1 MKKRII
7 ALLLAAVL
15 LLGLMPTAL
24 AAVTCTVTLKNGE
37 SETPVQVEQG
47 TAFGANLPSNP
58 SKKGYTFSGWYSG
71 EDKLTEETVIDAD
84 VTYTAKFEP
93 NHYSIAFN
101 ANGGSGSMQT
111 LENVAYDEKVKL
123 PKCTFTRDGYDF
135 KGWTTSSS
143 SYNPSVDYEDQE
155 VVEGLHSR
163 DGRVKTLY
171 AVWTGKTFE
180 ATFVYGYAGK
190 DNETK
195 TGKVGDDIDL
205 PYVSETSRTGY
216 LFDGWYR
223 SAEGGDKVSSYAS
236 YTAADQNGV
245 TFYAHWSKAITVH
258 YEGGEGYTG
267 SAISDKT
274 LRASEVYSK
283 LPRISS
289 GIPTNK
295 ALDGWYLKNADGSL
309 GEQITKDTVIDA
321 ELNEIT
327 LVAKWRAMRYTITF
341 YPCTKIEG
349 EEAWD
354 DAEDQA
360 YKDSVLGT
368 MADLTV
374 DYGEQIT
381 LPENQYTLS
390 GYRFLGWTTDEVD
403 STESARIDDKGTFT
417 QASGYDGKTFTL
429 YARWEDV
436 RTDAQKETEAK
447 LNAAIAALPRIYKP
461 VCGTDTNA
469 LDMVKATLT
478 AKGCD
483 ANITLSM
490 KEAISMNDAGIDA
503 NGQIQYKYNAENPR
517 LNGDTIYVWPP
528 IVLTLDGVSRVTTSS
543 QFQIGLDSVKLEK
556 DLTAIMDRIEI
567 PSVVEKPEDLT
578 QLFQYAPKA
587 GVDPSTIDYSSN
599 AQLITWATLTWG
611 TDEKDG
617 ARSIG
622 IGSSSGGFYAPYSVT
637 VTLPQTEKTV
647 KLTGKI
653 KVNSDQKIEVSKEF
667 TVTVKAAQA
676 APVDYTKLLNA
687 ALTAQNALRDAS
699 TGETVSKDAVAG
711 DVFLPDAR
719 FIRKNLSDLGA
730 EYRDF
735 DNSKTPIRFFSGD
748 PSVITINGARAT
760 VYRPLPGDSA
770 KKVTLTA
777 QIRRRPEG
785 APAADFDEFDLLAE
799 QSIELTVLPMVQSE
813 IDAAAAFMKK
823 VCTSDVYWAGI
834 KDTNT
839 AKDDITADLHPF
851 AEIVPDGDGYRFVY
865 PADNNTYQYVE
876 VDDLYDTSDINQTGI
891 PYRMFRSSNNAVIT
905 HESLLVTKPEY
916 DSQIMIDSLLTHS
929 VYGKYY
935 EKFKDN
941 AAYAGFAKF
950 YKQPVSVTVTVK
962 GEKGAPNPPT
972 PATSVHVTVSIDG
985 SLATQHSF
993 VNTTSASYETM
1004 SDAGKTALDAVTTAL
1019 TSNRYTYDYD
1029 SGTSYLKS
1037 VTDTN
1042 NVTLGNADTQKIYGS
1057 WSGWMFT
1064 VNGKQ
1069 PVGDNGYGLTLDG
1082 YQLKDGDVIRF
1093 YFVQCATENGLHQFE
1108 EESAVAATCVTTG
1121 KTASKRCVAFG
1132 EYGCGF
1138 TVGGEII
1145 QVDPDNHTHLEPIA
1159 AVASTCTV
1167 KGHKAGQKCADCDA
1181 VIGCAELPLAPHS
1194 WDAGVVTVAPTYVST
1209 GVRVYT
1215 CSVCKQTRSEVIE
1228 KLSSTNT
1235 GTNTGTPA
1243 VPSQRPDSELPRQR
1257 FDDVPQNIWF
1267 ASGVQFAAEQGLFTG
1282 VSANEFA
1289 PYDPMTRA
1297 MLVTVLH
1304 RLDGADASGT
1314 NSFTDVLNGKWYSN
1328 AIAWASANGI
1338 VEGLSGNRFAPNA
1351 PITREQLAAILF
1363 RYAKACGY
1371 DVSARAE
1378 LTAYADAAQVSAWA
1392 GDAMRWAVA
1401 AGLISGRSGAQL
1413 APKGEAT
1420 RAEVAVILM
1429 NFVQK
1434 VVK

>member
-7 ALLLAAVL
+7 AFLLAAVL
-15 LLGLMPTAL
+15 LLGLMPAAL
-24 AAVTCTVTLKNGE
+24 AAEPAQECTVTLKNGE
-37 SETPVQVEQG
+37 DVTATVPVEQG
-47 TAFGANLPSNP
+47 TDFGANLPANP
-58 SKKGYTFSGWYSG
+58 TKKGYTFSGWYNG
-71 EDKLTEETVIDAD
+71 EDKLTAETVIDAD
-84 VTYTAKFEP
+84 ITYTAKFEP
-93 NHYSIAFN
+93 NHYFIAFN
-101 ANGGSGSMQT
+101 ANGGSGSMETIEAIFDQT
-111 LENVAYDEKVKL
+111 IKL

-135 KGWTTSSS
+135 AGWATSSS
-143 SYNPSVDYEDQE
+143 SSRVSYEDE
-155 VVEGLHSR
+155 EKVINLRSR
-163 DGRVKTLY
+163 GTGTQNLY

-205 PYVSETSRTGY
+205 PYVSETSRPGY

-283 LPRISS
+283 LPRIYS
-289 GIPTNK
+289 GIPANK
-295 ALDGWYLKNADGSL
+295 ALDGWYLKNADGTL
-309 GEQITKDTVIDA
+309 GEQITKDTVINA

-327 LVAKWRAMRYTITF
+327 LVAKWRAIRYTVKF

-354 DAEDQA
+354 DAEDPA

-368 MADLTV
+368 MADLTAE
-374 DYGEQIT
+374 YGEQVT
-381 LPENQYTLS
+381 LPENRYTLS

-436 RTDAQKETEAK
+436 RTDAQKEAETK
-447 LNAAIAALPRIYKP
+447 LSAAIAALPRIYKP

-490 KEAISMNDAGIDA
+490 KEAVSMNDAGIGAD
-503 NGQIQYKYNAENPR
+503 GQIQYKYNAEAPLYMGN
-517 LNGDTIYVWPP
+517 TAYIWPA

-578 QLFQYAPKA
+578 KLFQYAPKA

-599 AQLITWATLTWG
+599 AQLITWATLTWD
-611 TDEKDG
+611 TNEKDG

-622 IGSSSGGFYAPYSVT
+622 IGTVGSGYTPYPVT
-637 VTLPQTEKTV
+637 VTLPQTEKAV

-676 APVDYTKLLNA
+676 APVDYGKLLENA
-687 ALTAQNALRDAS
+687 LNAQNALRDAS
-699 TGETVSKDAVAG
+699 TDEPVSKDAVAA

-730 EYRDF
+730 EYQDF

-748 PSVITINGARAT
+748 PSVITIDGTRAT
-760 VYRPLPGDSA
+760 VYRPLPGGPV

-777 QIRRRPEG
+777 QIRLRPDG
-785 APAADFDEFDLLAE
+785 APAADFDKFTLLAE

-865 PADNNTYQYVE
+865 GVVGKTYQNVE

-891 PYRMFRSSNNAVIT
+891 PYRTFRSSNNAVIT

-916 DSQIMIDSLLTHS
+916 DSQITIDSLLTHS

-962 GEKGAPNPPT
+962 GEKGAPA
-972 PATSVHVTVSIDG
+972 PATPVKVTVSIDG
-985 SLATQHSF
+985 SLATLDNF
-993 VNTTSASYETM
+993 ANTTSARYETM
-1004 SDAGKTALDAVTTAL
+1004 SDAGKTAWDAVSTVL
-1019 TSNRYTYDYD
+1019 TGNSYTYVG
-1029 SGTSYLKS
+1029 SGSYLSS
-1037 VTDTN
+1037 VTDTSG
-1042 NVTLGNADTQKIYGS
+1042 VTLSGGDSRYGS
-1057 WSGWMFT
+1057 WSGWVYT
-1064 VNGKQ
+1064 VNGKE
-1069 PVGDNGYGLTLDG
+1069 PVGDNGYGLTLGQYDL
-1082 YQLKDGDVIRF
+1082 QDGDVILF
-1093 YFVQCATENGLHQFE
+1093 HFVQCPTEDGLHKFAE
-1108 EESAVAATCVTTG
+1108 EPAVAATCVSTG
-1121 KTASKRCVAFG
+1121 KTALKRCTVTSG

-1145 QVDPDNHTHLEPIA
+1145 PVDPDNHTHLEPVA

-1167 KGHKAGQKCADCDA
+1167 KGHEAGQKCADCDA

-1194 WDAGVVTVAPTYVST
+1194 WDAGVVTVQPTYVST

-1235 GTNTGTPA
+1235 GTNTGAPA
-1243 VPSQRPDSELPRQR
+1243 ELPQRPDSELPRQR
-1257 FDDVPQNIWF
+1257 FGDVPQNIWF

-1314 NSFTDVLNGKWYSN
+1314 NSFTDVLNGKWYTN

-1351 PITREQLAAILF
+1351 SITREQLAAILF

-1371 DVSARAE
+1371 DVNARAE
-1378 LTAYADAAQVSAWA
+1378 LTAYADAAQVSTWA

>member
-7 ALLLAAVL
+7 AFLLAAVL

-24 AAVTCTVTLKNGE
+24 AAGGVPQVHSSEGEITV
-37 SETPVQVEQG
+37 
-47 TAFGANLPSNP
+47 
-58 SKKGYTFSGWYSG
+58 
-71 EDKLTEETVIDAD
+71 
-84 VTYTAKFEP
+84 KFD
-93 NHYSIAFN
+93 S
-101 ANGGSGSMQT
+101 NGGST
-111 LENVAYDEKVKL
+111 VPN
-123 PKCTFTRDGYDF
+123 
-135 KGWTTSSS
+135 
-143 SYNPSVDYEDQE
+143 
-155 VVEGLHSR
+155 
-163 DGRVKTLY
+163 
-171 AVWTGKTFE
+171 KTF
-180 ATFVYGYAGK
+180 A
-190 DNETK
+190 
-195 TGKVGDDIDL
+195 
-205 PYVSETSRTGY
+205 
-216 LFDGWYR
+216 
-223 SAEGGDKVSSYAS
+223 SAEALLAATLSTPYRYPKV
-236 YTAADQNGV
+236 
-245 TFYAHWSKAITVH
+245 F
-258 YEGGEGYTG
+258 E
-267 SAISDKT
+267 
-274 LRASEVYSK
+274 
-283 LPRISS
+283 
-289 GIPTNK
+289 
-295 ALDGWYLKNADGSL
+295 GWYLKDETKPDNFGKALSKAAAADFEGKT
-309 GEQITKDTVIDA
+309 EV
-321 ELNEIT
+321 T
-327 LVAKWRAMRYTITF
+327 LIAKWRNRQYVIKFQPNGGT
-341 YPCTKIEG
+341 
-349 EEAWD
+349 
-354 DAEDQA
+354 
-360 YKDSVLGT
+360 GT
-368 MADLTV
+368 MADQRADFDADVKLNECTFV
-374 DYGEQIT
+374 KEGFECAGWATYFGASKPTYTDTINREWDDGDEDLGE
-381 LPENQYTLS
+381 EGS
-390 GYRFLGWTTDEVD
+390 EDGEEV
-403 STESARIDDKGTFT
+403 E
-417 QASGYDGKTFTL
+417 L
-429 YARWEDV
+429 YAIW
-436 RTDAQKETEAK
+436 QKQRSEEEKEAEAK
-447 LNAAIAALPRIYKP
+447 LNAAITALAGRYFP
-461 VCGTDTNA
+461 VCGTDTNV
-469 LDMVKATLT
+469 LEMLKKVLT
-478 AKGCD
+478 DKGCD

-490 KEAISMNDAGIDA
+490 KEAVSMNDAGIDA
-503 NGQIQYKYNAENPR
+503 NGQIQYKYNAEAPLYMGN
-517 LNGDTIYVWPP
+517 TAYIWPA

-543 QFQIGLDSVKLEK
+543 QFQIGLDSVKLKK

-587 GVDPSTIDYSSN
+587 GVDPSKIDYNSN
-599 AQLITWATLTWG
+599 TQLITWATLTWG

-622 IGSSSGGFYAPYSVT
+622 IGEAGSGYTPYPVT

-647 KLTGKI
+647 KLTGTI
-653 KVNSDQKIEVSKEF
+653 AVNGVGTICASKEF

-676 APVDYTKLLNA
+676 APVDYNALLKNA
-687 ALTAQNALRDAS
+687 LNAQNALRDAA
-699 TGETVSKDAVAG
+699 TGKAVSKDAVAG

-730 EYRDF
+730 EYQDF

-748 PSVITINGARAT
+748 PSVITIDGARAT
-760 VYRPLPGDSA
+760 VYRPLPGDPA
-770 KKVTLTA
+770 KKVKLTA
-777 QIRRRPEG
+777 QIRLRPDG
-785 APAADFDEFDLLAE
+785 APAADFDQFTLLAE

-813 IDAAAAFMKK
+813 IDTAAAFMEK
-823 VCTSDVYWAGI
+823 VCTSDVYWEGI

-839 AKDDITADLHPF
+839 AKDDITANLHGF
-851 AEIVPDGDGYRFVY
+851 MEIVPDGDGYRFVY
-865 PADNNTYQYVE
+865 LSKDRMYQYVE
-876 VDDLYDTSDINQTGI
+876 VDDLIDTSDIDQTGI
-891 PYRMFRSSNNAVIT
+891 PYNKFRSSNNAVIT
-905 HESLLVTKPEY
+905 HQNLLVTKPEY
-916 DSQIMIDSLLTHS
+916 DSKITIDSLLTHS

-962 GEKGAPNPPT
+962 GEKGAPNPPA

-993 VNTTSASYETM
+993 ANTTSASYETM
-1004 SDAGKTALDAVTTAL
+1004 SDAGKTAWDAVSKVL
-1019 TSNRYTYDYD
+1019 TDNQYTYVGDA
-1029 SGTSYLKS
+1029 SYLSS
-1037 VTDTN
+1037 VTDAN
-1042 NVTLGNADTQKIYGS
+1042 NVTLSGGDPKYGA
-1057 WSGWMFT
+1057 WSGWMYT
-1064 VNGKQ
+1064 VNGKE
-1069 PVGDNGYGLTLDG
+1069 PVGDNGYGLTLG
-1082 YQLKDGDVIRF
+1082 QYNLKDGDVILF
-1093 YFVQCATENGLHQFE
+1093 HFVQCPTEDGLHKFE
-1108 EESAVAATCVTTG
+1108 EEPAVAATCVRTGTT
-1121 KTASKRCVAFG
+1121 ALKRCTVTSG
-1132 EYGCGF
+1132 GYGCGF

-1145 QVDPDNHTHLEPIA
+1145 PVDPDNHTHLEPIA

-1167 KGHKAGQKCADCDA
+1167 KGHEAGQKCADCDA

-1228 KLSSTNT
+1228 KLSSTNI

-1243 VPSQRPDSELPRQR
+1243 VLSQRPDSELPRQR

-1314 NSFTDVLNGKWYSN
+1314 NSFTDVLNGKWYTN

-1351 PITREQLAAILF
+1351 PIAREQLAAILF

-1378 LTAYADAAQVSAWA
+1378 LTAYADAAQVSTWA

>member
-7 ALLLAAVL
+7 AFLLAAVL

-58 SKKGYTFSGWYSG
+58 SKTGYTFLGWYNG

-84 VTYTAKFEP
+84 ITYTAKFEP

-135 KGWTTSSS
+135 MGWSTSS
-143 SYNPSVDYEDQE
+143 YRNTADYGDKE

-171 AVWTGKTFE
+171 AIWAGKTFE

-245 TFYAHWSKAITVH
+245 TFYAHWSKAIIVH

-289 GIPTNK
+289 GIPANK
-295 ALDGWYLKNADGSL
+295 ALDGWYLKNADDSL
-309 GEQITKDTVIDA
+309 GEQITKDTVINA

-327 LVAKWRAMRYTITF
+327 LVAKWRAIRYTITF
-341 YPCTKIEG
+341 YPCTKIAG
-349 EEAWD
+349 ENVWD

-381 LPENQYTLS
+381 LPENRYTLN

-436 RTDAQKETEAK
+436 RTDAQKEAEVK
-447 LNAAIAALPRIYKP
+447 LNAAITALAGRYFP
-461 VCGTDTNA
+461 VCGTDTNV
-469 LDMVKATLT
+469 LEMLKKVLT
-478 AKGCD
+478 DKGCD

-490 KEAISMNDAGIDA
+490 KEAVSMNDAGIGAD
-503 NGQIQYKYNAENPR
+503 GQIQYKYNAEAPLYMGN
-517 LNGDTIYVWPP
+517 TAYIWPA

-567 PSVVEKPEDLT
+567 PSVVEKPENLT
-578 QLFQYAPKA
+578 QLFKYAPKA

-599 AQLITWATLTWG
+599 AQLITWATLEWD
-611 TDEKDG
+611 TDEEDG

-622 IGSSSGGFYAPYSVT
+622 IGEVGSGYTPYPVT

-647 KLTGKI
+647 KLTGTI
-653 KVNSDQKIEVSKEF
+653 AVNGVGTICASKEF
-667 TVTVKAAQA
+667 TVTVKAAQS
-676 APVDYTKLLNA
+676 APVNYTKLLNA

-711 DVFLPDAR
+711 DVFVPNAP
-719 FIRKNLSDLGA
+719 FIRDNLSNLGA
-730 EYRDF
+730 EYKDF
-735 DNSKTPIRFFSGD
+735 DNSKTPIRFFSSD
-748 PSVITINGARAT
+748 PSVITIDGARAT
-760 VYRPLPGDSA
+760 VYRPLPGDPA

-777 QIRRRPEG
+777 QIRLRPEG
-785 APAADFDEFDLLAE
+785 APPADFDQFTLLAK
-799 QSIELTVLPMVQSE
+799 QSIELTVLPMEQSE

-834 KDTNT
+834 KGANT
-839 AKDDITADLHPF
+839 DKNDVTVKLQPF
-851 AEIVPDGDGYRFVY
+851 KEIVPDGDGYRFVY

-891 PYRMFRSSNNAVIT
+891 PYRTFRSSNNAVIT
-905 HESLLVTKPEY
+905 HENLLVTKPEY
-916 DSQIMIDSLLTHS
+916 DSKIKIDSLLTHS

-935 EKFKDN
+935 EKFKDDP
-941 AAYAGFAKF
+941 AYADFAKF

-962 GEKGAPNPPT
+962 GEKGAPA
-972 PATSVHVTVSIDG
+972 PATPVKVTVSIDG
-985 SLATQHSF
+985 SLATLDNF
-993 VNTTSASYETM
+993 ANTTSASYGTM
-1004 SDAGKTALDAVTTAL
+1004 SDAGKTAWDAVSTVL
-1019 TSNRYTYDYD
+1019 TDNQYTYVGDA
-1029 SGTSYLKS
+1029 SYLSS
-1037 VTDTN
+1037 VTDAN
-1042 NVTLGNADTQKIYGS
+1042 NVTLSGGDPKYGA
-1057 WSGWMFT
+1057 WSGWMYT
-1064 VNGKQ
+1064 VNGKE
-1069 PVGDNGYGLTLDG
+1069 PVGDNGYGLTLG
-1082 YQLKDGDVIRF
+1082 QYNLKDGDVILF
-1093 YFVQCATENGLHQFE
+1093 HFVQCPTEDGLHKFE
-1108 EESAVAATCVTTG
+1108 EEPAVAATCVSTGTT
-1121 KTASKRCVAFG
+1121 ALKRCTVTSG
-1132 EYGCGF
+1132 GYGCGF

-1145 QVDPDNHTHLEPIA
+1145 PVDPDNHTHLEPIA
-1159 AVASTCTV
+1159 AVASTCTI
-1167 KGHKAGQKCADCDA
+1167 KGHEAGQKCTDCNA

-1215 CSVCKQTRSEVIE
+1215 CSVCKQTRSGVIE

-1257 FDDVPQNIWF
+1257 FGDVPQNIWF

-1314 NSFTDVLNGKWYSN
+1314 NSFTDVLNGKWYTN

-1338 VEGLSGNRFAPNA
+1338 VEGLRGNRFAPNA

-1378 LTAYADAAQVSAWA
+1378 LTAYADAAQVSTWA

-1401 AGLISGRSGAQL
+1401 SGLISGRSGAQL

-1434 VVK
+1434 AVK

>member
-7 ALLLAAVL
+7 AFLLAAVL

-58 SKKGYTFSGWYSG
+58 SKTGYTFLGWYNG

-84 VTYTAKFEP
+84 ITYTAKFEP

-135 KGWTTSSS
+135 MGWSTSS
-143 SYNPSVDYEDQE
+143 YRNTADYGDKE

-171 AVWTGKTFE
+171 AIWAGKTFE

-245 TFYAHWSKAITVH
+245 TFYAHWSKAIIVH

-274 LRASEVYSK
+274 LRVSEVYSK

-289 GIPTNK
+289 GIPANK
-295 ALDGWYLKNADGSL
+295 ALDGWYLKNADGTL

-327 LVAKWRAMRYTITF
+327 LVAKWRAIRYTITF
-341 YPCTKIEG
+341 YPCTKIAG
-349 EEAWD
+349 ENVWD

-381 LPENQYTLS
+381 LPENRYTLN

-436 RTDAQKETEAK
+436 RTDAQKEAEVK
-447 LNAAIAALPRIYKP
+447 LNAAITALAGRYFP
-461 VCGTDTNA
+461 VCGTDTNV
-469 LDMVKATLT
+469 LEMLKKVLT
-478 AKGCD
+478 DKGCD

-490 KEAISMNDAGIDA
+490 KEAVSMNDAGIGAD
-503 NGQIQYKYNAENPR
+503 GQIQYKYNAEAPLYMGN
-517 LNGDTIYVWPP
+517 TAYIWPA

-587 GVDPSTIDYSSN
+587 GVDPATIDYNSN

-622 IGSSSGGFYAPYSVT
+622 IGEVGSGYTPYPVT

-647 KLTGKI
+647 KLTGTI
-653 KVNSDQKIEVSKEF
+653 AVNGVGTICASKEF

-711 DVFLPDAR
+711 DVFVPNAP
-719 FIRKNLSDLGA
+719 FIRDNLSNLGA
-730 EYRDF
+730 EYQNF

-760 VYRPLPGDSA
+760 VYRPLPGDPA

-777 QIRRRPEG
+777 QIRLRPEG
-785 APAADFDEFDLLAE
+785 APAADFDQFTLLAK
-799 QSIELTVLPMVQSE
+799 QSIELTVLPMEQSE

-834 KDTNT
+834 KGANT
-839 AKDDITADLHPF
+839 DKNDVTVKLQPF
-851 AEIVPDGDGYRFVY
+851 KEIVPDGDGYRFVY

-891 PYRMFRSSNNAVIT
+891 PYRTFRSSNNAVIT
-905 HESLLVTKPEY
+905 HENLLVTKPEY
-916 DSQIMIDSLLTHS
+916 DSKIKIDSLLTHS

-935 EKFKDN
+935 EKFKDDP
-941 AAYAGFAKF
+941 AYADFAKF

-962 GEKGAPNPPT
+962 GEKGAPA
-972 PATSVHVTVSIDG
+972 PATPVKVTVSIDG

-993 VNTTSASYETM
+993 VNTTSASYGTM
-1004 SDAGKTALDAVTTAL
+1004 SDAGKTAWDAVSTVL
-1019 TSNRYTYDYD
+1019 TDNQYTYVGDA
-1029 SGTSYLKS
+1029 SYLSS
-1037 VTDTN
+1037 VTDAN
-1042 NVTLGNADTQKIYGS
+1042 NVTLSGGDPKYGA
-1057 WSGWMFT
+1057 WSGWMYT
-1064 VNGKQ
+1064 VNGKE
-1069 PVGDNGYGLTLDG
+1069 PVGDNGYGLTLG
-1082 YQLKDGDVIRF
+1082 QYNLKDGDVILF
-1093 YFVQCATENGLHQFE
+1093 HFVQCPTEDGLHKFE
-1108 EESAVAATCVTTG
+1108 EEPAVAATCVSTGTT
-1121 KTASKRCVAFG
+1121 ALKRCTVTSG
-1132 EYGCGF
+1132 GYGCGF

-1145 QVDPDNHTHLEPIA
+1145 PVDPDNHTHLEPIA
-1159 AVASTCTV
+1159 AVASTCTI
-1167 KGHKAGQKCADCDA
+1167 KGHEAGQKCTDCNA

-1194 WDAGVVTVAPTYVST
+1194 WDAGVVTVQPTYVST

-1257 FDDVPQNIWF
+1257 FGDVPQNIWF

-1314 NSFTDVLNGKWYSN
+1314 NSFTDVLNGKWYTN

-1378 LTAYADAAQVSAWA
+1378 LTAYADAAQVSTWA

-1401 AGLISGRSGAQL
+1401 SGLISGRSGAQL

>member
-24 AAVTCTVTLKNGE
+24 AAVTCTVTLKSGE

-58 SKKGYTFSGWYSG
+58 SKTGYTFLGWYNG

-84 VTYTAKFEP
+84 ITYTAKFEP

-101 ANGGSGSMQT
+101 ANGGSGSMET
-111 LENVAYDEKVKL
+111 IEAVFDEQIKL

-135 KGWTTSSS
+135 MGWSTSKSR
-143 SYNPSVDYEDQE
+143 NTADYGDEA
-155 VVEGLHSR
+155 VVEENLRSR
-163 DGRVKTLY
+163 GTGTATLY
-171 AVWTGKTFE
+171 AIWAGRTFE

-223 SAEGGDKVSSYAS
+223 SAEGGDKVSGYAS

-245 TFYAHWSKAITVH
+245 TFYAHWSKAIIVH

-283 LPRISS
+283 LPRIYS

-327 LVAKWRAMRYTITF
+327 LVAKWRAMRYTVKF

-436 RTDAQKETEAK
+436 RTDAQKEAEVK
-447 LNAAIAALPRIYKP
+447 LNAAITALAGRYFP
-461 VCGTDTNA
+461 VCGTDTNV
-469 LDMVKATLT
+469 LEMLKKVLT
-478 AKGCD
+478 DKGCD

-490 KEAISMNDAGIDA
+490 KEAVSMNDAGIGAD
-503 NGQIQYKYNAENPR
+503 GQIQYKYNVEAPLYMGN
-517 LNGDTIYVWPP
+517 TAYIWPA

-578 QLFQYAPKA
+578 QLFKYAPKA

-622 IGSSSGGFYAPYSVT
+622 IGEVGSGYTPYPVT

-647 KLTGKI
+647 KLTGTI
-653 KVNSDQKIEVSKEF
+653 AVNGVGTICASKEF

-676 APVDYTKLLNA
+676 APVDYNALLNA

-719 FIRKNLSDLGA
+719 FIRKNLSSLGE
-730 EYRDF
+730 EYQNF

-748 PSVITINGARAT
+748 PSVITIDGTRAT
-760 VYRPLPGDSA
+760 VYRPLPGDPA

-777 QIRRRPEG
+777 QIRLRPEG
-785 APAADFDEFDLLAE
+785 APPADFDQFTLLAK
-799 QSIELTVLPMVQSE
+799 QSIELTVLPMEQSE

-834 KDTNT
+834 KGANT
-839 AKDDITADLHPF
+839 DKNDVTVKLQPF
-851 AEIVPDGDGYRFVY
+851 KEIVPDGDGYRFVY

-891 PYRMFRSSNNAVIT
+891 PYRTFRSSNNAVIT

-916 DSQIMIDSLLTHS
+916 DSQIKIDSLLTHS

-962 GEKGAPNPPT
+962 GEKGAPNPPA
-972 PATSVHVTVSIDG
+972 PATPVKVTVSIDG

-1029 SGTSYLKS
+1029 GGKSYLKS

-1042 NVTLGNADTQKIYGS
+1042 NVTLGNADTQKIYGN

-1108 EESAVAATCVTTG
+1108 EEPAVAATCVSTG
-1121 KTASKRCVAFG
+1121 KTAQKRCVAFG

-1145 QVDPDNHTHLEPIA
+1145 PVDPDNHTHLEPVA

-1167 KGHKAGQKCADCDA
+1167 KGHEAGQKCTDCNA
-1181 VIGCAELPLAPHS
+1181 AIGCAELPLAPHS
-1194 WDAGVVTVAPTYVST
+1194 WDAGVVTVQPTYVST

-1257 FDDVPQNIWF
+1257 FGDVPQNIWF

-1314 NSFTDVLNGKWYSN
+1314 NSFTDVLNGKWYTN

-1378 LTAYADAAQVSAWA
+1378 LTAYADAAQVSTWA

-1401 AGLISGRSGAQL
+1401 SGLISGRSGAQL

>member
-7 ALLLAAVL
+7 AFLLAAVL

-24 AAVTCTVTLKNGE
+24 AAGGVPQVHSSEGEITV
-37 SETPVQVEQG
+37 
-47 TAFGANLPSNP
+47 
-58 SKKGYTFSGWYSG
+58 
-71 EDKLTEETVIDAD
+71 
-84 VTYTAKFEP
+84 KFD
-93 NHYSIAFN
+93 S
-101 ANGGSGSMQT
+101 NGGST
-111 LENVAYDEKVKL
+111 VPN
-123 PKCTFTRDGYDF
+123 
-135 KGWTTSSS
+135 
-143 SYNPSVDYEDQE
+143 
-155 VVEGLHSR
+155 
-163 DGRVKTLY
+163 
-171 AVWTGKTFE
+171 KTF
-180 ATFVYGYAGK
+180 A
-190 DNETK
+190 
-195 TGKVGDDIDL
+195 
-205 PYVSETSRTGY
+205 
-216 LFDGWYR
+216 
-223 SAEGGDKVSSYAS
+223 SAEALLAATLSTTYWYPKV
-236 YTAADQNGV
+236 
-245 TFYAHWSKAITVH
+245 F
-258 YEGGEGYTG
+258 E
-267 SAISDKT
+267 
-274 LRASEVYSK
+274 
-283 LPRISS
+283 
-289 GIPTNK
+289 
-295 ALDGWYLKNADGSL
+295 GWYLKDETKPDNFGKALSEAAAADFEGKT
-309 GEQITKDTVIDA
+309 EV
-321 ELNEIT
+321 T
-327 LVAKWRAMRYTITF
+327 LIAKWRNRQYVIKFQPNGGT
-341 YPCTKIEG
+341 
-349 EEAWD
+349 
-354 DAEDQA
+354 
-360 YKDSVLGT
+360 GT
-368 MADLTV
+368 MADQRADFDADVKLNECTFV
-374 DYGEQIT
+374 KEGFECAGWATYFGASKPTYTDTINREWDDGDEDLGE
-381 LPENQYTLS
+381 EGS
-390 GYRFLGWTTDEVD
+390 EDGEEV
-403 STESARIDDKGTFT
+403 E
-417 QASGYDGKTFTL
+417 L
-429 YARWEDV
+429 YAIW
-436 RTDAQKETEAK
+436 QKQRSEEEKEAEAK
-447 LNAAIAALPRIYKP
+447 LNAAITALAGRYFP
-461 VCGTDTNA
+461 VCGTDTNV
-469 LDMVKATLT
+469 LEMLKKVLT
-478 AKGCD
+478 DKGCD

-490 KEAISMNDAGIDA
+490 KEAVSMNDAGIDA
-503 NGQIQYKYNAENPR
+503 NGQIQYKYNAEAPLYMGN
-517 LNGDTIYVWPP
+517 TAYIWPA

-587 GVDPSTIDYSSN
+587 GVDPSKIDYNSN
-599 AQLITWATLTWG
+599 TQLITWATLTWG

-617 ARSIG
+617 AHSIG
-622 IGSSSGGFYAPYSVT
+622 IGEAGSGYTPYPVT

-647 KLTGKI
+647 KLTGTI
-653 KVNSDQKIEVSKEF
+653 AVNGVGTICASKEF

-687 ALTAQNALRDAS
+687 ALTAPNALRDAS
-699 TGETVSKDAVAG
+699 TGKAVSKDAVAG
-711 DVFLPDAR
+711 DVFVPSAP
-719 FIRKNLSDLGA
+719 FIRDNLSNLGP
-730 EYRDF
+730 EYKHFYND
-735 DNSKTPIRFFSGD
+735 KTPIRFFSSD
-748 PSVITINGARAT
+748 PSVITIDGTRAT
-760 VYRPLPGDSA
+760 VYRPLPGGKPA
-770 KKVTLTA
+770 KVTLTA
-777 QIRRRPEG
+777 QIRLRTEG
-785 APAADFDEFDLLAE
+785 APAADFDQFNLLAE

-813 IDAAAAFMKK
+813 IDAAAAFMEK
-823 VCTSDVYWAGI
+823 VCTSDVYWEGI

-839 AKDDITADLHPF
+839 AKDDITANLHGF
-851 AEIVPDGDGYRFVY
+851 MEIVPDGDGYRFVY
-865 PADNNTYQYVE
+865 LSKDRMYQYVE
-876 VDDLYDTSDINQTGI
+876 VDDLIDTSDIDQTGI
-891 PYRMFRSSNNAVIT
+891 PYNKFRSSNNAVIT

-916 DSQIMIDSLLTHS
+916 DSQIKIDSLLTHS

-962 GEKGAPNPPT
+962 GEKGAPNPPA

-993 VNTTSASYETM
+993 VNTTSASYGTM
-1004 SDAGKTALDAVTTAL
+1004 SDAGKTAWDAVSTVL
-1019 TSNRYTYDYD
+1019 TDNQYTYVGDA
-1029 SGTSYLKS
+1029 SYLSS
-1037 VTDTN
+1037 VTDTSG
-1042 NVTLGNADTQKIYGS
+1042 VTLSGGDSRYGA
-1057 WSGWMFT
+1057 WSGWMYT
-1064 VNGKQ
+1064 VNGKE
-1069 PVGDNGYGLTLDG
+1069 PVGDNGYGLTLGQYDL
-1082 YQLKDGDVIRF
+1082 QDGDVILF
-1093 YFVQCATENGLHQFE
+1093 HFVQCPTENGLHQFKE
-1108 EESAVAATCVTTG
+1108 EPAVAATCVSTG
-1121 KTASKRCVAFG
+1121 KTALKRCTVTSG

-1145 QVDPDNHTHLEPIA
+1145 PVDPDNHTHLEPVA

-1167 KGHKAGQKCADCDA
+1167 KGHKAGQKCTDCDA
-1181 VIGCAELPLAPHS
+1181 IIGCAELPLAPHS
-1194 WDAGVVTVAPTYVST
+1194 WDAGVVTVQPTYVST

-1228 KLSSTNT
+1228 KLSSTNI

-1257 FDDVPQNIWF
+1257 FGDVPQNIWF

-1314 NSFTDVLNGKWYSN
+1314 NSFTDVLNGKWYTN

-1351 PITREQLAAILF
+1351 PIAREQLAAILF

-1378 LTAYADAAQVSAWA
+1378 LTAYADSAQVSTWA

>member
-7 ALLLAAVL
+7 AFLLAAVL

-24 AAVTCTVTLKNGE
+24 ATGGVPQVHSSDGEITV
-37 SETPVQVEQG
+37 
-47 TAFGANLPSNP
+47 
-58 SKKGYTFSGWYSG
+58 
-71 EDKLTEETVIDAD
+71 
-84 VTYTAKFEP
+84 KFD
-93 NHYSIAFN
+93 S
-101 ANGGSGSMQT
+101 NGG
-111 LENVAYDEKVKL
+111 
-123 PKCTFTRDGYDF
+123 R
-135 KGWTTSSS
+135 
-143 SYNPSVDYEDQE
+143 
-155 VVEGLHSR
+155 
-163 DGRVKTLY
+163 
-171 AVWTGKTFE
+171 AV
-180 ATFVYGYAGK
+180 
-190 DNETK
+190 
-195 TGKVGDDIDL
+195 
-205 PYVSETSRTGY
+205 
-216 LFDGWYR
+216 
-223 SAEGGDKVSSYAS
+223 
-236 YTAADQNGV
+236 
-245 TFYAHWSKAITVH
+245 
-258 YEGGEGYTG
+258 
-267 SAISDKT
+267 SDKT
-274 LRASEVYSK
+274 FASAEALLAATLSKPYQYSK
-283 LPRISS
+283 VFE
-289 GIPTNK
+289 
-295 ALDGWYLKNADGSL
+295 GWYLKDETKPDNFGKALSEAAAADFEGKT
-309 GEQITKDTVIDA
+309 EV
-321 ELNEIT
+321 T
-327 LVAKWRAMRYTITF
+327 LIAKWRNRQYVIKFQPNGGT
-341 YPCTKIEG
+341 
-349 EEAWD
+349 
-354 DAEDQA
+354 
-360 YKDSVLGT
+360 GT
-368 MADLTV
+368 MADQRADFDADVKLNECTFV
-374 DYGEQIT
+374 KEGFECAGWATYFGASKPTYTDTINREWDDGDEDLGE
-381 LPENQYTLS
+381 EGS
-390 GYRFLGWTTDEVD
+390 EDGEEV
-403 STESARIDDKGTFT
+403 E
-417 QASGYDGKTFTL
+417 L
-429 YARWEDV
+429 YAIW
-436 RTDAQKETEAK
+436 QKQRSEEEKEAEAK
-447 LNAAIAALPRIYKP
+447 LNAAITALAGRYFP
-461 VCGTDTNA
+461 VCGTDTNV
-469 LDMVKATLT
+469 LEMLKKVLT
-478 AKGCD
+478 DKGCD

-490 KEAISMNDAGIDA
+490 KEAVSMNDAGIDA
-503 NGQIQYKYNAENPR
+503 NGQIQYKYNAEAPLYMGN
-517 LNGDTIYVWPP
+517 TAYIWPA

-587 GVDPSTIDYSSN
+587 GVDPSKIDYNSN
-599 AQLITWATLTWG
+599 TQLITWATLTWG

-617 ARSIG
+617 AHSIG
-622 IGSSSGGFYAPYSVT
+622 IGEAGSGYTPYPVT

-647 KLTGKI
+647 KLTGTI
-653 KVNSDQKIEVSKEF
+653 AVNGVGTICASKEF

-687 ALTAQNALRDAS
+687 ALTAPNALRDAS
-699 TGETVSKDAVAG
+699 TGKAVSKDAVAG
-711 DVFLPDAR
+711 DVFVPSAP
-719 FIRKNLSDLGA
+719 FIRDNLSNLGP
-730 EYRDF
+730 EYKHFYND
-735 DNSKTPIRFFSGD
+735 KTPIRFFSSD
-748 PSVITINGARAT
+748 PSVITIDGTRAT
-760 VYRPLPGDSA
+760 VYRPLPGGKPA
-770 KKVTLTA
+770 KVTLTA
-777 QIRRRPEG
+777 QIRLRPEG
-785 APAADFDEFDLLAE
+785 APAADFDKFTLLAE

-865 PADNNTYQYVE
+865 GVVGKTNQNVE

-891 PYRMFRSSNNAVIT
+891 PYRTFRSSNNAVIA

-916 DSQIMIDSLLTHS
+916 DSQIKIDSLLTHS

-962 GEKGAPNPPT
+962 GEKGAPNPPA

-993 VNTTSASYETM
+993 ANTTSASYETM
-1004 SDAGKTALDAVTTAL
+1004 SDAGKTAWDAVSKVL
-1019 TSNRYTYDYD
+1019 TDNQYTYVGDA
-1029 SGTSYLKS
+1029 SYLSS
-1037 VTDTN
+1037 VTDAN
-1042 NVTLGNADTQKIYGS
+1042 NVTLSGGDPKYGA
-1057 WSGWMFT
+1057 WSGWMYT
-1064 VNGKQ
+1064 VNGKE
-1069 PVGDNGYGLTLDG
+1069 PVGDNGYGLTLG
-1082 YQLKDGDVIRF
+1082 QYNLKDGDVILF
-1093 YFVQCATENGLHQFE
+1093 HFVQCPTEDGLHKFE
-1108 EESAVAATCVTTG
+1108 EEPAVAATCVRTGTT
-1121 KTASKRCVAFG
+1121 ALKRCTVTSG
-1132 EYGCGF
+1132 GYGCGF

-1145 QVDPDNHTHLEPIA
+1145 PVDPDNHTHLEPIA

-1167 KGHKAGQKCADCDA
+1167 KGHEAGQKCADCDA

-1228 KLSSTNT
+1228 KLSSTNI

-1243 VPSQRPDSELPRQR
+1243 VLSQRPDSELPRQR

-1314 NSFTDVLNGKWYSN
+1314 NSFTDVLNGKWYTN

-1351 PITREQLAAILF
+1351 PIAREQLAAILF

-1378 LTAYADAAQVSAWA
+1378 LTAYADAAQVSTWA

>member
-7 ALLLAAVL
+7 AFLLAAVL

-24 AAVTCTVTLKNGE
+24 AAGGVPQVHSSEGEITV
-37 SETPVQVEQG
+37 
-47 TAFGANLPSNP
+47 
-58 SKKGYTFSGWYSG
+58 
-71 EDKLTEETVIDAD
+71 
-84 VTYTAKFEP
+84 KFD
-93 NHYSIAFN
+93 S
-101 ANGGSGSMQT
+101 NGG
-111 LENVAYDEKVKL
+111 
-123 PKCTFTRDGYDF
+123 
-135 KGWTTSSS
+135 
-143 SYNPSVDYEDQE
+143 
-155 VVEGLHSR
+155 
-163 DGRVKTLY
+163 
-171 AVWTGKTFE
+171 
-180 ATFVYGYAGK
+180 
-190 DNETK
+190 
-195 TGKVGDDIDL
+195 
-205 PYVSETSRTGY
+205 RT
-216 LFDGWYR
+216 
-223 SAEGGDKVSSYAS
+223 V
-236 YTAADQNGV
+236 
-245 TFYAHWSKAITVH
+245 
-258 YEGGEGYTG
+258 
-267 SAISDKT
+267 SDKT
-274 LRASEVYSK
+274 FASAEALLAATLSKPYQYSK
-283 LPRISS
+283 VFE
-289 GIPTNK
+289 
-295 ALDGWYLKNADGSL
+295 GWYLKDETKPDNFGKALSEAAAADFEGKT
-309 GEQITKDTVIDA
+309 EV
-321 ELNEIT
+321 T
-327 LVAKWRAMRYTITF
+327 LIAKWRNRQYVIKFQPNGGT
-341 YPCTKIEG
+341 
-349 EEAWD
+349 
-354 DAEDQA
+354 
-360 YKDSVLGT
+360 GT
-368 MADLTV
+368 MADQRADFDADVKLNECTFV
-374 DYGEQIT
+374 KEGFECAGWATYFGASKPTYTDTINREWDDGDEDLGE
-381 LPENQYTLS
+381 EGS
-390 GYRFLGWTTDEVD
+390 EDGEEV
-403 STESARIDDKGTFT
+403 E
-417 QASGYDGKTFTL
+417 L
-429 YARWEDV
+429 YAIW
-436 RTDAQKETEAK
+436 QKQRSEEEKEAETK
-447 LNAAIAALPRIYKP
+447 LNAAITALAGRYFP
-461 VCGTDTNA
+461 VCGTDTNV
-469 LDMVKATLT
+469 LEMLKKVLT
-478 AKGCD
+478 DKGCD

-490 KEAISMNDAGIDA
+490 KEAVSMNDAGIDA
-503 NGQIQYKYNAENPR
+503 NGQIQYKYNAEAPLYMGN
-517 LNGDTIYVWPP
+517 TAYIWPA

-587 GVDPSTIDYSSN
+587 GVDPSKIDYNSN
-599 AQLITWATLTWG
+599 TQLITWATLTWG

-617 ARSIG
+617 AHSIG
-622 IGSSSGGFYAPYSVT
+622 IGEAGSGYTPYPVT

-647 KLTGKI
+647 KLTGTI
-653 KVNSDQKIEVSKEF
+653 AVNGVGTICASKEF

-687 ALTAQNALRDAS
+687 ALTAPNALRDAS
-699 TGETVSKDAVAG
+699 TGKAVSKDAVAG
-711 DVFLPDAR
+711 DVFVPSAP
-719 FIRKNLSDLGA
+719 FIRDNLSNLGP
-730 EYRDF
+730 EYKHFYND
-735 DNSKTPIRFFSGD
+735 KTPIQFTSSD

-760 VYRPLPGDSA
+760 VYRPLPGDPA

-777 QIRRRPEG
+777 QIRLRTEG
-785 APAADFDEFDLLAE
+785 APPADFDQFNLLAE

-823 VCTSDVYWAGI
+823 VCTSDVYWEGI

-839 AKDDITADLHPF
+839 AKDDITANLHGF
-851 AEIVPDGDGYRFVY
+851 MEIVPDGDGYRFVY
-865 PADNNTYQYVE
+865 LSKDRRYQYVE
-876 VDDLYDTSDINQTGI
+876 VDDLIDTSDIDQTGI
-891 PYRMFRSSNNAVIT
+891 PYNKFRSSNNAVIT
-905 HESLLVTKPEY
+905 HQNLLVTKPEY
-916 DSQIMIDSLLTHS
+916 DSQIKIDSLLTHS

-962 GEKGAPNPPT
+962 GEKGAPNPPA

-993 VNTTSASYETM
+993 VNTTSASYATM

-1108 EESAVAATCVTTG
+1108 EKPAVAATCVSTG
-1121 KTASKRCVAFG
+1121 KTALKRCTVTSG

-1145 QVDPDNHTHLEPIA
+1145 PVDPDNHTHLEPVA

-1167 KGHKAGQKCADCDA
+1167 KGHKAGQKCTDCDA
-1181 VIGCAELPLAPHS
+1181 IIGCAELPLAPHS
-1194 WDAGVVTVAPTYVST
+1194 WDAGVVTVQPTYVST

-1228 KLSSTNT
+1228 KLSSTNI

-1257 FDDVPQNIWF
+1257 FGDVPQNIWF

-1314 NSFTDVLNGKWYSN
+1314 NSFTDVLNGKWYTN

-1351 PITREQLAAILF
+1351 PIAREQLAAILF

-1378 LTAYADAAQVSAWA
+1378 LTAYADSAQVSTWA

>member
-7 ALLLAAVL
+7 AFLLAAVL
-15 LLGLMPTAL
+15 LLGLMPAAL
-24 AAVTCTVTLKNGE
+24 AAGGVLQVHSSEGEITV
-37 SETPVQVEQG
+37 
-47 TAFGANLPSNP
+47 
-58 SKKGYTFSGWYSG
+58 
-71 EDKLTEETVIDAD
+71 
-84 VTYTAKFEP
+84 KFD
-93 NHYSIAFN
+93 S
-101 ANGGSGSMQT
+101 NGGST
-111 LENVAYDEKVKL
+111 VPN
-123 PKCTFTRDGYDF
+123 
-135 KGWTTSSS
+135 
-143 SYNPSVDYEDQE
+143 
-155 VVEGLHSR
+155 
-163 DGRVKTLY
+163 
-171 AVWTGKTFE
+171 KTF
-180 ATFVYGYAGK
+180 A
-190 DNETK
+190 
-195 TGKVGDDIDL
+195 
-205 PYVSETSRTGY
+205 
-216 LFDGWYR
+216 
-223 SAEGGDKVSSYAS
+223 SAEALLAATLSTTYWYPKV
-236 YTAADQNGV
+236 
-245 TFYAHWSKAITVH
+245 F
-258 YEGGEGYTG
+258 E
-267 SAISDKT
+267 
-274 LRASEVYSK
+274 
-283 LPRISS
+283 
-289 GIPTNK
+289 
-295 ALDGWYLKNADGSL
+295 GWYLKDETKPDNFGKALSEAAAADFEGKT
-309 GEQITKDTVIDA
+309 EV
-321 ELNEIT
+321 T
-327 LVAKWRAMRYTITF
+327 LIAKWRNRQYVIKFQPNGGT
-341 YPCTKIEG
+341 
-349 EEAWD
+349 
-354 DAEDQA
+354 
-360 YKDSVLGT
+360 GT
-368 MADLTV
+368 MADQRADFDADVKLNECTFV
-374 DYGEQIT
+374 KEGFECAGWALYSGASKPTYTDTINREWDDGDEYLEEEGSEDGE
-381 LPENQYTLS
+381 
-390 GYRFLGWTTDEVD
+390 EV
-403 STESARIDDKGTFT
+403 K
-417 QASGYDGKTFTL
+417 L
-429 YARWEDV
+429 YAIW
-436 RTDAQKETEAK
+436 QKQRSEEEKEAEAK
-447 LNAAIAALPRIYKP
+447 LNAAITALAGRYFP
-461 VCGTDTNA
+461 VCGTDTNV
-469 LDMVKATLT
+469 LEMLKKVLT
-478 AKGCD
+478 DKGCD

-490 KEAISMNDAGIDA
+490 KEAVSMNDAGIDA
-503 NGQIQYKYNAENPR
+503 NGQIQYKYNAEAPLYMGN
-517 LNGDTIYVWPP
+517 TAYIWPA

-587 GVDPSTIDYSSN
+587 GVDPSKIDYNSN
-599 AQLITWATLTWG
+599 TQLITWATLTWG

-617 ARSIG
+617 AHSIG
-622 IGSSSGGFYAPYSVT
+622 IGEAGSGYTPYPVT

-647 KLTGKI
+647 KLTGTI
-653 KVNSDQKIEVSKEF
+653 AVNGVGTICASKEF

-676 APVDYTKLLNA
+676 APVDYTKLLKA
-687 ALTAQNALRDAS
+687 ALTAQNALRDAA

-719 FIRKNLSDLGA
+719 FIRKNLSDLVA
-730 EYRDF
+730 EYQDF
-735 DNSKTPIRFFSGD
+735 DNSKTPIRFFSSD

-760 VYRPLPGDSA
+760 VYRPLPGDPA
-770 KKVTLTA
+770 KKVKLTA
-777 QIRRRPEG
+777 QIRLRPDG
-785 APAADFDEFDLLAE
+785 APAADFDQFNLLAE

-813 IDAAAAFMKK
+813 IDAAAAFMEK
-823 VCTSDVYWAGI
+823 VCTSDVYWEGI

-839 AKDDITADLHPF
+839 TKDDITANLHGF
-851 AEIVPDGDGYRFVY
+851 MEIVPDGDGYRFVY
-865 PADNNTYQYVE
+865 LSKDRMYQYVE
-876 VDDLYDTSDINQTGI
+876 VDDLIDTSDIDQTGI
-891 PYRMFRSSNNAVIT
+891 PYNKFRSSNNAVIT
-905 HESLLVTKPEY
+905 HQNLLVTKPEY
-916 DSQIMIDSLLTHS
+916 DSQIKIDSLLTHS

-962 GEKGAPNPPT
+962 GEKGAPNPPA

-993 VNTTSASYETM
+993 ANTTSASYETM
-1004 SDAGKTALDAVTTAL
+1004 SDAGKTAWDAVSKVL
-1019 TSNRYTYDYD
+1019 TDNQYTYVDD
-1029 SGTSYLKS
+1029 ASYLSS
-1037 VTDTN
+1037 VTDAN
-1042 NVTLGNADTQKIYGS
+1042 NVTLSGGDSRYGS
-1057 WSGWMFT
+1057 WSGWVYT
-1064 VNGKQ
+1064 VNGKE
-1069 PVGDNGYGLTLDG
+1069 PVGDNGYGLTLGQYDL
-1082 YQLKDGDVIRF
+1082 QDGDVILF
-1093 YFVQCATENGLHQFE
+1093 HFVQCPTEDGLHKFAE
-1108 EESAVAATCVTTG
+1108 EPAVAATCVRTGTT
-1121 KTASKRCVAFG
+1121 ALKRCTVTSG
-1132 EYGCGF
+1132 GYGCGF

-1145 QVDPDNHTHLEPIA
+1145 PVDPDNHTHLEPVA

-1167 KGHKAGQKCADCDA
+1167 KGHEAGQKCADCDA
-1181 VIGCAELPLAPHS
+1181 IIGCAELPLAPHS

-1228 KLSSTNT
+1228 KLFSTNT

-1257 FDDVPQNIWF
+1257 FGDVPQNIWF

-1314 NSFTDVLNGKWYSN
+1314 NSFTDVLNGKWYTN

-1351 PITREQLAAILF
+1351 PIAREQLAAILF

>member
-7 ALLLAAVL
+7 AFLLAAVL

-24 AAVTCTVTLKNGE
+24 AAEPAQECTVTLKNGE
-37 SETPVQVEQG
+37 DVTATITVEQG
-47 TAFGANLPSNP
+47 AAFDANLPTNP
-58 SKKGYTFSGWYSG
+58 SKRGYTFSGWYNG
-71 EDKLTEETVIDAD
+71 EDKLTEETVIDANI
-84 VTYTAKFEP
+84 TYTAKFEP

-135 KGWTTSSS
+135 AGWTTSSS

-163 DGRVKTLY
+163 DGKVKTLY

-283 LPRISS
+283 LPRIYS

-295 ALDGWYLKNADGSL
+295 ALDGWYLKNADGTL

-327 LVAKWRAMRYTITF
+327 LVAKWRAIRYTVKF

-349 EEAWD
+349 ED

-381 LPENQYTLS
+381 LPENKYTLS

-436 RTDAQKETEAK
+436 RTDAQKEAEVK
-447 LNAAIAALPRIYKP
+447 LNAAITALAGRYFP
-461 VCGTDTNA
+461 VCGTDTNV
-469 LDMVKATLT
+469 LEMLKKVLT
-478 AKGCD
+478 DKGCD

-490 KEAISMNDAGIDA
+490 KEAVSMNDAGIDA
-503 NGQIQYKYNAENPR
+503 NGQIQYKYNAEDPR
-517 LNGDTIYVWPP
+517 LKGDTIYVWPP

-543 QFQIGLDSVKLEK
+543 QFQIGLDSVKLKK

-578 QLFQYAPKA
+578 KLFKYAPKA
-587 GVDPSTIDYSSN
+587 GVDPATIDYNSN

-667 TVTVKAAQA
+667 TVTVKAAQD
-676 APVDYTKLLNA
+676 APVDYTKLLKA
-687 ALTAQNALRDAS
+687 ALTAQNALRDAA

-730 EYRDF
+730 EYQDF
-735 DNSKTPIRFFSGD
+735 DNSKTPIRFFSSD
-748 PSVITINGARAT
+748 PSVITIDGTRAT
-760 VYRPLPGDSA
+760 VYRPLPSDPA

-777 QIRRRPEG
+777 QIRLRPDG
-785 APAADFDEFDLLAE
+785 APAADFDQFNLLAE

-813 IDAAAAFMKK
+813 IDAAAAFMEK
-823 VCTSDVYWAGI
+823 VCTSDVYWEGI

-839 AKDDITADLHPF
+839 TKDDITANLHGF
-851 AEIVPDGDGYRFVY
+851 MEIVPDGDGYRFVY
-865 PADNNTYQYVE
+865 LSKDRMYQYVE
-876 VDDLYDTSDINQTGI
+876 VDDLIDTSDIDQTGI
-891 PYRMFRSSNNAVIT
+891 PYNKFRSSNNAVIT
-905 HESLLVTKPEY
+905 HQNLLVTKPEY
-916 DSQIMIDSLLTHS
+916 DSKITIDSLLTHS

-962 GEKGAPNPPT
+962 GEKGAPA
-972 PATSVHVTVSIDG
+972 PAKPVKVTVSIDG
-985 SLATQHSF
+985 SLATLDNF
-993 VNTTSASYETM
+993 ANTTSASYETM
-1004 SDAGKTALDAVTTAL
+1004 SDAGKTAWDAVSTVL
-1019 TSNRYTYDYD
+1019 TDNQYTYVG
-1029 SGTSYLKS
+1029 SGSYLS
-1037 VTDTN
+1037 DVTDPSG
-1042 NVTLGNADTQKIYGS
+1042 VTLSGGDSRYGA
-1057 WSGWMFT
+1057 WSGWMYT
-1064 VNGKQ
+1064 VNGEA
-1069 PVGDNGYGLTLDG
+1069 PVGDNGYGLTLGQYDL
-1082 YQLKDGDVIRF
+1082 QDGDVILF
-1093 YFVQCATENGLHQFE
+1093 HFVQCPTEDGLHKFAE
-1108 EESAVAATCVTTG
+1108 EPAVAATCVSTG
-1121 KTASKRCVAFG
+1121 KTALKRCTVTSG

-1145 QVDPDNHTHLEPIA
+1145 PVDPDNHTHLEPIA

-1167 KGHKAGQKCADCDA
+1167 KGHEAGQKCADCDA

-1194 WDAGVVTVAPTYVST
+1194 WDAGVVTVQPTYVST

-1215 CSVCKQTRSEVIE
+1215 CSVCKQTRGEVIE
-1228 KLSSTNT
+1228 KLSSTNI

-1257 FDDVPQNIWF
+1257 FGDVPQNIWF
-1267 ASGVQFAAEQGLFTG
+1267 ATGVQFAAEQGLFTG

-1304 RLDGADASGT
+1304 RLDGVDASGT
-1314 NSFTDVLNGKWYSN
+1314 NSFTDVLNGKWYTN

-1351 PITREQLAAILF
+1351 PIAREQLAAILF

-1378 LTAYADAAQVSAWA
+1378 LTAYADAAQVSTWA

>member
-7 ALLLAAVL
+7 AFLLAAVL

-24 AAVTCTVTLKNGE
+24 ATGGVPQVHSSDGEITV
-37 SETPVQVEQG
+37 
-47 TAFGANLPSNP
+47 
-58 SKKGYTFSGWYSG
+58 
-71 EDKLTEETVIDAD
+71 
-84 VTYTAKFEP
+84 KFD
-93 NHYSIAFN
+93 S
-101 ANGGSGSMQT
+101 NGG
-111 LENVAYDEKVKL
+111 
-123 PKCTFTRDGYDF
+123 R
-135 KGWTTSSS
+135 
-143 SYNPSVDYEDQE
+143 
-155 VVEGLHSR
+155 
-163 DGRVKTLY
+163 
-171 AVWTGKTFE
+171 AV
-180 ATFVYGYAGK
+180 
-190 DNETK
+190 
-195 TGKVGDDIDL
+195 
-205 PYVSETSRTGY
+205 
-216 LFDGWYR
+216 
-223 SAEGGDKVSSYAS
+223 
-236 YTAADQNGV
+236 
-245 TFYAHWSKAITVH
+245 
-258 YEGGEGYTG
+258 
-267 SAISDKT
+267 SDKT
-274 LRASEVYSK
+274 FASAEALLAATLSKPYQYSK
-283 LPRISS
+283 VFE
-289 GIPTNK
+289 
-295 ALDGWYLKNADGSL
+295 GWYLKDETKPDNFGKALSEAAAADFEGKT
-309 GEQITKDTVIDA
+309 EV
-321 ELNEIT
+321 T
-327 LVAKWRAMRYTITF
+327 LIAKWRNRQYVIKFQPNGGT
-341 YPCTKIEG
+341 
-349 EEAWD
+349 
-354 DAEDQA
+354 
-360 YKDSVLGT
+360 GT
-368 MADLTV
+368 MADQRADFDADVKLNECTFV
-374 DYGEQIT
+374 KEGFECAGWATYFGASKPTYTDTINREWDDGDEDLGE
-381 LPENQYTLS
+381 EGS
-390 GYRFLGWTTDEVD
+390 EDGEEV
-403 STESARIDDKGTFT
+403 E
-417 QASGYDGKTFTL
+417 L
-429 YARWEDV
+429 YAIW
-436 RTDAQKETEAK
+436 QKQRSEEEKEAEAK
-447 LNAAIAALPRIYKP
+447 LNAAITALAGRYFP
-461 VCGTDTNA
+461 VCGTDTNV
-469 LDMVKATLT
+469 LEMLKKVLT
-478 AKGCD
+478 DKGCD

-490 KEAISMNDAGIDA
+490 KEAVSMNDAGIDA
-503 NGQIQYKYNAENPR
+503 NGQIQYKYNAEAPLYMGN
-517 LNGDTIYVWPP
+517 TAYIWPA

-587 GVDPSTIDYSSN
+587 GVDPSKIDYNSN
-599 AQLITWATLTWG
+599 TQLITWATLTWG

-617 ARSIG
+617 AHSIG
-622 IGSSSGGFYAPYSVT
+622 IGEAGSGYTPYPVT

-647 KLTGKI
+647 KLTGTI
-653 KVNSDQKIEVSKEF
+653 AVNGVGTICASKEF

-687 ALTAQNALRDAS
+687 ALTAPNALRDAS
-699 TGETVSKDAVAG
+699 TGKAVSKDAVAG
-711 DVFLPDAR
+711 DVFVPSAP
-719 FIRKNLSDLGA
+719 FIRDNLSNLGP
-730 EYRDF
+730 EYKHFYND
-735 DNSKTPIRFFSGD
+735 KTPIRFFSSD
-748 PSVITINGARAT
+748 PSVITIDGTRAT
-760 VYRPLPGDSA
+760 VYRPLPGGKPA
-770 KKVTLTA
+770 KVTLTA
-777 QIRRRPEG
+777 QIRLRTEG
-785 APAADFDEFDLLAE
+785 APAADFDQFNLLAE

-813 IDAAAAFMKK
+813 IDAAAAFMEK
-823 VCTSDVYWAGI
+823 VCTSDVYWEGI

-839 AKDDITADLHPF
+839 AKDDITANLHGF
-851 AEIVPDGDGYRFVY
+851 MEIVPDGDGYRFVY
-865 PADNNTYQYVE
+865 LSKDRMYQYVE
-876 VDDLYDTSDINQTGI
+876 VDDLIDTSDIDQTGI
-891 PYRMFRSSNNAVIT
+891 PYNKFRSSNNAVIT
-905 HESLLVTKPEY
+905 HQNLLVTKPEY
-916 DSQIMIDSLLTHS
+916 DSQITIDSLLTHS

-950 YKQPVSVTVTVK
+950 YKQPVSETVTVK
-962 GEKGAPNPPT
+962 GEKGAPNPPA

-993 VNTTSASYETM
+993 VNTTSASYATM

-1108 EESAVAATCVTTG
+1108 EKPAVAATCVTTG

-1145 QVDPDNHTHLEPIA
+1145 PVDPDNHTHLEPVA

-1194 WDAGVVTVAPTYVST
+1194 WDAGVVTVQPTYVST

-1228 KLSSTNT
+1228 KLFSTNT
-1235 GTNTGTPA
+1235 GTNTGAPA
-1243 VPSQRPDSELPRQR
+1243 ELPQRPDSELPRQR
-1257 FDDVPQNIWF
+1257 FGDVPQNIWF
-1267 ASGVQFAAEQGLFTG
+1267 ATGVQFAAEQGLFTG

-1304 RLDGADASGT
+1304 RLDGVDASGT
-1314 NSFTDVLNGKWYSN
+1314 NSFTDVLNGKWYTN

-1351 PITREQLAAILF
+1351 PIAREQLAAILF

-1378 LTAYADAAQVSAWA
+1378 LTAYADAAQVSTWA

>member
-7 ALLLAAVL
+7 AFLLAAVL

-24 AAVTCTVTLKNGE
+24 AAEPAQECTVKLKNGE
-37 SETPVQVEQG
+37 DVTATIKVEQG
-47 TAFGANLPSNP
+47 AAFGANLPSNP
-58 SKKGYTFSGWYSG
+58 SKTGYTFSGWYNG
-71 EDKLTEETVIDAD
+71 DVKLTEETVINANI
-84 VTYTAKFEP
+84 TYTAKFEP
-93 NHYSIAFN
+93 NRYSVAFN
-101 ANGGSGSMQT
+101 ANGGSGSMET
-111 LENVAYDEKVKL
+111 IEAVFDEQIKL

-135 KGWTTSSS
+135 MGWSTSS
-143 SYNPSVDYEDQE
+143 YRNTADYGDKA
-155 VVEGLHSR
+155 VVEENLRSR
-163 DGRVKTLY
+163 GTGTATLY
-171 AVWTGKTFE
+171 AVWAGKTFE
-180 ATFVYGYAGK
+180 ATFVYGYEGK

-195 TGKVGDDIDL
+195 TGKVGEDISL

-245 TFYAHWSKAITVH
+245 TFYAHWSKAIIVH

-274 LRASEVYSK
+274 LRVSEVYSK

-289 GIPTNK
+289 GIPANK
-295 ALDGWYLKNADGSL
+295 ALDGWYLKNADGTL

-327 LVAKWRAMRYTITF
+327 LVAKWRAIRYTITF
-341 YPCTKIEG
+341 YPCTKIAG
-349 EEAWD
+349 ENVWD

-381 LPENQYTLS
+381 LPENRYTLS
-390 GYRFLGWTTDEVD
+390 DE
-403 STESARIDDKGTFT
+403 SKRIDDKGTFM

-447 LNAAIAALPRIYKP
+447 LNAAIATLPIYYRP
-461 VCGTDTNA
+461 VYGTDSSA
-469 LDMVKATLT
+469 LDMVRATLMD
-478 AKGCD
+478 KGCD
-483 ANITLSM
+483 AGIVVSV
-490 KEAISMNDAGIDA
+490 KEALSQNDAGIDA
-503 NGQIQYKYNAENPR
+503 DGTIRYKYNADNPR
-517 LNGDTIYVWPP
+517 NMGDTAYLRPA

-543 QFQIGLDSVKLEK
+543 VFQIGLDAGKLEK
-556 DLTAIMDRIEI
+556 DLAAIMDRIKV
-567 PSVVEKPEDLT
+567 PSVVEKPADLT
-578 QLFQYAPKA
+578 TLFRYAPKA
-587 GVDPSTIDYSSN
+587 GVDPATIDYSSD
-599 AQLITWATLTWG
+599 AQIIAWATITWD

-622 IGSSSGGFYAPYSVT
+622 IGAASGYYGPYAVT
-637 VTLPQTEKTV
+637 VTQPQADKTV
-647 KLTGKI
+647 KLTGTI
-653 KVNSDQKIEVSKEF
+653 AVNGVGTICASKEF

-676 APVDYTKLLNA
+676 APVNYTKLLNA
-687 ALTAQNALRDAS
+687 ALTAQNALRDAA

-719 FIRKNLSDLGA
+719 FIRKNLSNLGA
-730 EYRDF
+730 EYQTF
-735 DNSKTPIRFFSGD
+735 DNSKTPIRFFSSD
-748 PSVITINGARAT
+748 PSVITIDGSRAT
-760 VYRPLPGDSA
+760 VYRPLPGDPA

-777 QIRRRPEG
+777 QIRLRPEG
-785 APAADFDEFDLLAE
+785 APPADFDQFNLLAK
-799 QSIELTVLPMVQSE
+799 QSIELTVLPMEQSE

-834 KDTNT
+834 KGANT
-839 AKDDITADLHPF
+839 DKNDVTVKLQPF
-851 AEIVPDGDGYRFVY
+851 KEIVPDGDGYRFVY

-891 PYRMFRSSNNAVIT
+891 PYRTFRSSNNAVIT
-905 HESLLVTKPEY
+905 HENLLVTKPEY
-916 DSQIMIDSLLTHS
+916 DSKIKIYSLLTHS

-935 EKFKDN
+935 EKFKDDP
-941 AAYAGFAKF
+941 AYADFAKF

-962 GEKGAPNPPT
+962 GEKGAPA
-972 PATSVHVTVSIDG
+972 PATPVKVTVSIDG

-993 VNTTSASYETM
+993 VNTTSASYGTM
-1004 SDAGKTALDAVTTAL
+1004 SDAGKTAWDAVSTVL
-1019 TSNRYTYDYD
+1019 TDNQYTYVGDA
-1029 SGTSYLKS
+1029 SYLSS
-1037 VTDTN
+1037 VTDAN
-1042 NVTLGNADTQKIYGS
+1042 NVTLSGGDPKYGA
-1057 WSGWMFT
+1057 WSGWMYT
-1064 VNGKQ
+1064 VNGKE
-1069 PVGDNGYGLTLDG
+1069 PVGDNGYGLTLG
-1082 YQLKDGDVIRF
+1082 QYNLKDGDVILF
-1093 YFVQCATENGLHQFE
+1093 HFVQCPTEDGLHKFE
-1108 EESAVAATCVTTG
+1108 EEPAVAATCVSTGTT
-1121 KTASKRCVAFG
+1121 ALKRCTVTSG
-1132 EYGCGF
+1132 GYGCGF

-1145 QVDPDNHTHLEPIA
+1145 PVDPDNHTHLEPIA
-1159 AVASTCTV
+1159 AVASTCTI
-1167 KGHKAGQKCADCDA
+1167 KGHEAGQKCTDCNA

-1194 WDAGVVTVAPTYVST
+1194 WDAGVVTVQPTYVST

-1257 FDDVPQNIWF
+1257 FGDVPQNIWF

-1314 NSFTDVLNGKWYSN
+1314 NSFTDVLNGKWYTN

-1378 LTAYADAAQVSAWA
+1378 LTAYADAAQVSTWA

-1401 AGLISGRSGAQL
+1401 SGLISGRSGAQL

>member
-7 ALLLAAVL
+7 AFLLAALL

-24 AAVTCTVTLKNGE
+24 AAGGVPQVHSSEGEITV
-37 SETPVQVEQG
+37 
-47 TAFGANLPSNP
+47 
-58 SKKGYTFSGWYSG
+58 
-71 EDKLTEETVIDAD
+71 
-84 VTYTAKFEP
+84 KFD
-93 NHYSIAFN
+93 S
-101 ANGGSGSMQT
+101 NGG
-111 LENVAYDEKVKL
+111 
-123 PKCTFTRDGYDF
+123 R
-135 KGWTTSSS
+135 
-143 SYNPSVDYEDQE
+143 
-155 VVEGLHSR
+155 
-163 DGRVKTLY
+163 
-171 AVWTGKTFE
+171 AV
-180 ATFVYGYAGK
+180 
-190 DNETK
+190 
-195 TGKVGDDIDL
+195 
-205 PYVSETSRTGY
+205 
-216 LFDGWYR
+216 
-223 SAEGGDKVSSYAS
+223 
-236 YTAADQNGV
+236 
-245 TFYAHWSKAITVH
+245 
-258 YEGGEGYTG
+258 
-267 SAISDKT
+267 SDKT
-274 LRASEVYSK
+274 FASAE
-283 LPRISS
+283 
-289 GIPTNK
+289 
-295 ALDGWYLKNADGSL
+295 ALLAATLSTPYRYAKVFEGWYLKDETKPDNFGKALSEAAAADFEGKT
-309 GEQITKDTVIDA
+309 EV
-321 ELNEIT
+321 T
-327 LVAKWRAMRYTITF
+327 LIAKWRNRQYVIKFQPNGGT
-341 YPCTKIEG
+341 
-349 EEAWD
+349 
-354 DAEDQA
+354 
-360 YKDSVLGT
+360 GT
-368 MADLTV
+368 MADQRADFDTDVKLNECTFV
-374 DYGEQIT
+374 KEGFECAGWATYSGASKPTYTDTINREWDDGDEDLGE
-381 LPENQYTLS
+381 EGS
-390 GYRFLGWTTDEVD
+390 EDGEEV
-403 STESARIDDKGTFT
+403 E
-417 QASGYDGKTFTL
+417 L
-429 YARWEDV
+429 YAIW
-436 RTDAQKETEAK
+436 QKQRSEEEKEAEAK
-447 LNAAIAALPRIYKP
+447 LNAAITALAGRYFP
-461 VCGTDTNA
+461 VCGTDTNV
-469 LDMVKATLT
+469 LEMLKKVLT
-478 AKGCD
+478 DKGCD

-490 KEAISMNDAGIDA
+490 KEAVSMNDAGIDA
-503 NGQIQYKYNAENPR
+503 NGQIQYKYNAEAPLYMGN
-517 LNGDTIYVWPP
+517 TAYIWPA

-587 GVDPSTIDYSSN
+587 GVDPSKIDYNSN
-599 AQLITWATLTWG
+599 TQLITWATLTWG

-617 ARSIG
+617 AHSIG
-622 IGSSSGGFYAPYSVT
+622 IGEAGSGYTPYPVT

-647 KLTGKI
+647 KLTGTI
-653 KVNSDQKIEVSKEF
+653 AVNGVGTICASKEF

-687 ALTAQNALRDAS
+687 ALTAPNALRDAS
-699 TGETVSKDAVAG
+699 TGKAVSKDAVAG
-711 DVFLPDAR
+711 DVFVPSAP
-719 FIRKNLSDLGA
+719 FIRDNLSNLGP
-730 EYRDF
+730 EYKHFYND
-735 DNSKTPIRFFSGD
+735 KTPIRFFSSD
-748 PSVITINGARAT
+748 PSVITIDGTRAT
-760 VYRPLPGDSA
+760 VYRPLPGGKPA
-770 KKVTLTA
+770 KVTLTA
-777 QIRRRPEG
+777 QIRLRTEG
-785 APAADFDEFDLLAE
+785 APAADFDQFNLLAE

-813 IDAAAAFMKK
+813 IDAAAAFMEK
-823 VCTSDVYWAGI
+823 VCTSDVYWEGI

-839 AKDDITADLHPF
+839 AKDDITANLHGF
-851 AEIVPDGDGYRFVY
+851 MEIVPDGDGYRFVY
-865 PADNNTYQYVE
+865 LSKDRMYQYVE
-876 VDDLYDTSDINQTGI
+876 VDDLIDTSDIDQTGI
-891 PYRMFRSSNNAVIT
+891 PYNKFRSSNNAVIT

-916 DSQIMIDSLLTHS
+916 DSQIKIDSLLTHS

-962 GEKGAPNPPT
+962 GEKGAPNPPA

-993 VNTTSASYETM
+993 VNTTSASYGTM
-1004 SDAGKTALDAVTTAL
+1004 SDAGKTAWDAVSTVL
-1019 TSNRYTYDYD
+1019 TDNQYTYVGDA
-1029 SGTSYLKS
+1029 SYLSS
-1037 VTDTN
+1037 VTDTSG
-1042 NVTLGNADTQKIYGS
+1042 VTLSGGDSRYGA
-1057 WSGWMFT
+1057 WSGWMYT
-1064 VNGKQ
+1064 VNGKE
-1069 PVGDNGYGLTLDG
+1069 PVGDNGYGLTLGQYDL
-1082 YQLKDGDVIRF
+1082 QDGDVILF
-1093 YFVQCATENGLHQFE
+1093 HFVQCPTENGLHQFKE
-1108 EESAVAATCVTTG
+1108 EPAVAATCVSTG
-1121 KTASKRCVAFG
+1121 KTALKRCTVTSG

-1145 QVDPDNHTHLEPIA
+1145 PVDPDNHTHLEPVA

-1167 KGHKAGQKCADCDA
+1167 KGHKAGQKCTDCDA
-1181 VIGCAELPLAPHS
+1181 IIGCAELPLAPHS
-1194 WDAGVVTVAPTYVST
+1194 WDAGVVTVQPTYVST

-1228 KLSSTNT
+1228 KLSSTNI

-1257 FDDVPQNIWF
+1257 FGDVPQNIWF

-1314 NSFTDVLNGKWYSN
+1314 NSFTDVLNGKWYIN

-1351 PITREQLAAILF
+1351 PIAREQLAAILF

-1378 LTAYADAAQVSAWA
+1378 LTAYADSAQVSTWA

>member
-7 ALLLAAVL
+7 AFLLAAVL

-24 AAVTCTVTLKNGE
+24 ATGGVPQVHSSDGEITV
-37 SETPVQVEQG
+37 
-47 TAFGANLPSNP
+47 
-58 SKKGYTFSGWYSG
+58 
-71 EDKLTEETVIDAD
+71 
-84 VTYTAKFEP
+84 KFD
-93 NHYSIAFN
+93 S
-101 ANGGSGSMQT
+101 NGG
-111 LENVAYDEKVKL
+111 
-123 PKCTFTRDGYDF
+123 R
-135 KGWTTSSS
+135 
-143 SYNPSVDYEDQE
+143 
-155 VVEGLHSR
+155 
-163 DGRVKTLY
+163 
-171 AVWTGKTFE
+171 AV
-180 ATFVYGYAGK
+180 
-190 DNETK
+190 
-195 TGKVGDDIDL
+195 
-205 PYVSETSRTGY
+205 
-216 LFDGWYR
+216 
-223 SAEGGDKVSSYAS
+223 
-236 YTAADQNGV
+236 
-245 TFYAHWSKAITVH
+245 
-258 YEGGEGYTG
+258 
-267 SAISDKT
+267 SDKT
-274 LRASEVYSK
+274 FASAEALLAATLSKPYQYSK
-283 LPRISS
+283 VFE
-289 GIPTNK
+289 
-295 ALDGWYLKNADGSL
+295 GWYLKDETKPDNFGKALSEAAAADFEGKT
-309 GEQITKDTVIDA
+309 EV
-321 ELNEIT
+321 T
-327 LVAKWRAMRYTITF
+327 LIAKWRNRQYVIKFQPNGGT
-341 YPCTKIEG
+341 
-349 EEAWD
+349 
-354 DAEDQA
+354 
-360 YKDSVLGT
+360 GT
-368 MADLTV
+368 MADQRADFDADVKLNECTFV
-374 DYGEQIT
+374 KEGFECAGWATYFGASKPTYTDTINREWDDGDEDLGE
-381 LPENQYTLS
+381 EGS
-390 GYRFLGWTTDEVD
+390 EDGEEV
-403 STESARIDDKGTFT
+403 E
-417 QASGYDGKTFTL
+417 L
-429 YARWEDV
+429 YAIW
-436 RTDAQKETEAK
+436 QKQRSEEEKEAEAK
-447 LNAAIAALPRIYKP
+447 LNAAITALAGRYFP
-461 VCGTDTNA
+461 VCGTDTNV
-469 LDMVKATLT
+469 LEMLKKVLT
-478 AKGCD
+478 DKGCD

-490 KEAISMNDAGIDA
+490 KEAVSMNDAGIDA
-503 NGQIQYKYNAENPR
+503 NGQIQYKYNAEAPLYMGN
-517 LNGDTIYVWPP
+517 TAYIWPA

-587 GVDPSTIDYSSN
+587 GVDPSKIDYNSN
-599 AQLITWATLTWG
+599 TQLITWATLTWG

-617 ARSIG
+617 AHSIG
-622 IGSSSGGFYAPYSVT
+622 IGEAGSGYTPYPVT

-647 KLTGKI
+647 KLTGTI
-653 KVNSDQKIEVSKEF
+653 AVNGVGTICASKEF

-687 ALTAQNALRDAS
+687 ALTAPNALRDAS
-699 TGETVSKDAVAG
+699 TGKAVSKDAVAG
-711 DVFLPDAR
+711 DVFVPSAP
-719 FIRKNLSDLGA
+719 FIRDNLSNLGP
-730 EYRDF
+730 EYKHFYND
-735 DNSKTPIRFFSGD
+735 KTPIRFFSSD
-748 PSVITINGARAT
+748 PSVITIDGTRAT
-760 VYRPLPGDSA
+760 VYRPLPGGKPA
-770 KKVTLTA
+770 KVTLTA
-777 QIRRRPEG
+777 QIRLRTEG
-785 APAADFDEFDLLAE
+785 APAADFDQFNLLAE

-813 IDAAAAFMKK
+813 IDAAAAFMEK
-823 VCTSDVYWAGI
+823 VCTSDVYWEGI

-839 AKDDITADLHPF
+839 AKDDITANLHGF
-851 AEIVPDGDGYRFVY
+851 MEIVPDGDGYRFVY
-865 PADNNTYQYVE
+865 LSKDRMYQYVE
-876 VDDLYDTSDINQTGI
+876 VDDLIDTSDIDQTGI
-891 PYRMFRSSNNAVIT
+891 PYNKFRSSNNAVIT

-916 DSQIMIDSLLTHS
+916 DSQIKIDSLLTHS

-962 GEKGAPNPPT
+962 GEKGAPNPPA

-993 VNTTSASYETM
+993 VNTTSASYGTM
-1004 SDAGKTALDAVTTAL
+1004 SDAGKTAWDAVSTVL
-1019 TSNRYTYDYD
+1019 TDNQYTYVGDA
-1029 SGTSYLKS
+1029 SYLSS
-1037 VTDTN
+1037 VTDTSG
-1042 NVTLGNADTQKIYGS
+1042 VTLSGGDSRYGA
-1057 WSGWMFT
+1057 WSGWMYT
-1064 VNGKQ
+1064 VNGKE
-1069 PVGDNGYGLTLDG
+1069 PVGDNGYGLTLGQYDL
-1082 YQLKDGDVIRF
+1082 QDGDVILF
-1093 YFVQCATENGLHQFE
+1093 HFVQCPTENGLHQFKE
-1108 EESAVAATCVTTG
+1108 EPAVAATCVSTG
-1121 KTASKRCVAFG
+1121 KTALKRCTVTSG

-1145 QVDPDNHTHLEPIA
+1145 PVDPDNHTHLEPVA

-1167 KGHKAGQKCADCDA
+1167 KGHKAGQKCTDCDA
-1181 VIGCAELPLAPHS
+1181 IIGCAELPLAPHS
-1194 WDAGVVTVAPTYVST
+1194 WDAGVVTVQPTYVST

-1228 KLSSTNT
+1228 KLSSTNN

-1257 FDDVPQNIWF
+1257 FGDVPQNIWF

-1314 NSFTDVLNGKWYSN
+1314 NSFTDVLNGKWYTN

-1351 PITREQLAAILF
+1351 PIAREQLAAILF

-1378 LTAYADAAQVSAWA
+1378 LTAYADSAQVSTWA

>member
-7 ALLLAAVL
+7 AFLLAAVL

-24 AAVTCTVTLKNGE
+24 ATGGVPQVHSSDGEITV
-37 SETPVQVEQG
+37 
-47 TAFGANLPSNP
+47 
-58 SKKGYTFSGWYSG
+58 
-71 EDKLTEETVIDAD
+71 
-84 VTYTAKFEP
+84 KFD
-93 NHYSIAFN
+93 S
-101 ANGGSGSMQT
+101 NGG
-111 LENVAYDEKVKL
+111 
-123 PKCTFTRDGYDF
+123 R
-135 KGWTTSSS
+135 
-143 SYNPSVDYEDQE
+143 
-155 VVEGLHSR
+155 
-163 DGRVKTLY
+163 
-171 AVWTGKTFE
+171 AV
-180 ATFVYGYAGK
+180 
-190 DNETK
+190 
-195 TGKVGDDIDL
+195 
-205 PYVSETSRTGY
+205 
-216 LFDGWYR
+216 
-223 SAEGGDKVSSYAS
+223 
-236 YTAADQNGV
+236 
-245 TFYAHWSKAITVH
+245 
-258 YEGGEGYTG
+258 
-267 SAISDKT
+267 SDKT
-274 LRASEVYSK
+274 FASAEALLAATLSKPYQYSK
-283 LPRISS
+283 VFE
-289 GIPTNK
+289 
-295 ALDGWYLKNADGSL
+295 GWYLKDETKPDNFGKALSEAAAADFEGKT
-309 GEQITKDTVIDA
+309 EV
-321 ELNEIT
+321 T
-327 LVAKWRAMRYTITF
+327 LIAKWRNRQYVIKFQPNGGT
-341 YPCTKIEG
+341 
-349 EEAWD
+349 
-354 DAEDQA
+354 
-360 YKDSVLGT
+360 GT
-368 MADLTV
+368 MADQRADFDTDVKLNECTFV
-374 DYGEQIT
+374 KEGFECAGWATYFGASKPTYTDTINREWDDGDEDLGE
-381 LPENQYTLS
+381 EGS
-390 GYRFLGWTTDEVD
+390 EDGEEV
-403 STESARIDDKGTFT
+403 E
-417 QASGYDGKTFTL
+417 L
-429 YARWEDV
+429 YAIW
-436 RTDAQKETEAK
+436 QKQRSEEEKEAEAK
-447 LNAAIAALPRIYKP
+447 LNAAITALAGRYFP
-461 VCGTDTNA
+461 VCGTDTNV
-469 LDMVKATLT
+469 LEMLKKVLT
-478 AKGCD
+478 DKGCD

-490 KEAISMNDAGIDA
+490 KEAVSMNDAGIDA
-503 NGQIQYKYNAENPR
+503 NGQIQYKYNAEAPLYMGN
-517 LNGDTIYVWPP
+517 TAYIWPA

-587 GVDPSTIDYSSN
+587 GVDPSKIDYNSN
-599 AQLITWATLTWG
+599 TQLITWATLTWG

-617 ARSIG
+617 AHSIG
-622 IGSSSGGFYAPYSVT
+622 IGEAGSGYTPYPVT

-647 KLTGKI
+647 KLTGTI
-653 KVNSDQKIEVSKEF
+653 AVNGVGTICASKEF

-687 ALTAQNALRDAS
+687 ALTAPNALRDAS
-699 TGETVSKDAVAG
+699 TGKAVSKDAVAG
-711 DVFLPDAR
+711 DVFVPSAP
-719 FIRKNLSDLGA
+719 FIRDNLSNLGP
-730 EYRDF
+730 EYKHFYND
-735 DNSKTPIRFFSGD
+735 KTPIRFFSSD
-748 PSVITINGARAT
+748 PSVITIDGTRAT
-760 VYRPLPGDSA
+760 VYRPLPGGKPA
-770 KKVTLTA
+770 KVTLTA
-777 QIRRRPEG
+777 QIRLRTEG
-785 APAADFDEFDLLAE
+785 APAADFDQFNLLAE

-813 IDAAAAFMKK
+813 IDAAAAFMEK
-823 VCTSDVYWAGI
+823 VCTSDVYWEGI

-839 AKDDITADLHPF
+839 AKDDITANLHGF
-851 AEIVPDGDGYRFVY
+851 MEIVPDGDGYRFVY
-865 PADNNTYQYVE
+865 LSKDRMYQYVE
-876 VDDLYDTSDINQTGI
+876 VDDLIDTSDIDQTGI
-891 PYRMFRSSNNAVIT
+891 PYNKFRSSNNAVIT

-916 DSQIMIDSLLTHS
+916 DSQIKIDSLLTHS

-962 GEKGAPNPPT
+962 GEKGAPNPPA

-993 VNTTSASYETM
+993 VNTTSASYGTM
-1004 SDAGKTALDAVTTAL
+1004 SDAGKTAWDAVSTVL
-1019 TSNRYTYDYD
+1019 TDNQYTYVGDA
-1029 SGTSYLKS
+1029 SYLSS
-1037 VTDTN
+1037 VTDTSG
-1042 NVTLGNADTQKIYGS
+1042 VTLSGGDSRYGA
-1057 WSGWMFT
+1057 WSGWMYT
-1064 VNGKQ
+1064 VNGKE
-1069 PVGDNGYGLTLDG
+1069 PVGDNGYGLTLGQYDL
-1082 YQLKDGDVIRF
+1082 QDGDVILF
-1093 YFVQCATENGLHQFE
+1093 HFVQCPTENGLHQFKE
-1108 EESAVAATCVTTG
+1108 EPAVAATCVSTG
-1121 KTASKRCVAFG
+1121 KTALKRCTVTSG

-1145 QVDPDNHTHLEPIA
+1145 PVDPDNHTHLEPVA

-1167 KGHKAGQKCADCDA
+1167 KGHKAGQKCTDCDA
-1181 VIGCAELPLAPHS
+1181 IIGCAELPLAPHS
-1194 WDAGVVTVAPTYVST
+1194 WDAGVVTVQPTYVST

-1228 KLSSTNT
+1228 KLSSTNI

-1257 FDDVPQNIWF
+1257 FGDVPQNIWF

-1314 NSFTDVLNGKWYSN
+1314 NSFTDVLNGKWYTN

-1351 PITREQLAAILF
+1351 PIAREQLAAILF

-1378 LTAYADAAQVSAWA
+1378 LTAYADSAQVSTWA

>member
-7 ALLLAAVL
+7 AFLLAAVL

-24 AAVTCTVTLKNGE
+24 ATGGVPQVHSSDGEITV
-37 SETPVQVEQG
+37 
-47 TAFGANLPSNP
+47 
-58 SKKGYTFSGWYSG
+58 
-71 EDKLTEETVIDAD
+71 
-84 VTYTAKFEP
+84 KFD
-93 NHYSIAFN
+93 S
-101 ANGGSGSMQT
+101 NGG
-111 LENVAYDEKVKL
+111 
-123 PKCTFTRDGYDF
+123 R
-135 KGWTTSSS
+135 
-143 SYNPSVDYEDQE
+143 
-155 VVEGLHSR
+155 
-163 DGRVKTLY
+163 
-171 AVWTGKTFE
+171 AV
-180 ATFVYGYAGK
+180 
-190 DNETK
+190 
-195 TGKVGDDIDL
+195 
-205 PYVSETSRTGY
+205 
-216 LFDGWYR
+216 
-223 SAEGGDKVSSYAS
+223 
-236 YTAADQNGV
+236 
-245 TFYAHWSKAITVH
+245 
-258 YEGGEGYTG
+258 
-267 SAISDKT
+267 SDKT
-274 LRASEVYSK
+274 FASAEALLAATLSKPYQYSK
-283 LPRISS
+283 VFE
-289 GIPTNK
+289 
-295 ALDGWYLKNADGSL
+295 GWYLKDETKPDNFGKALSEAAAADFEGKT
-309 GEQITKDTVIDA
+309 EV
-321 ELNEIT
+321 T
-327 LVAKWRAMRYTITF
+327 LIAKWRNRQYVIKFQPNGGT
-341 YPCTKIEG
+341 
-349 EEAWD
+349 
-354 DAEDQA
+354 
-360 YKDSVLGT
+360 GT
-368 MADLTV
+368 MADQRADFDADVKLNECTFV
-374 DYGEQIT
+374 KEGFECAGWATYFGASKPTYTDTINREWDDGDEDLGE
-381 LPENQYTLS
+381 EGS
-390 GYRFLGWTTDEVD
+390 EDGEEV
-403 STESARIDDKGTFT
+403 E
-417 QASGYDGKTFTL
+417 L
-429 YARWEDV
+429 YAIW
-436 RTDAQKETEAK
+436 QKQRSEEEKEAEAK
-447 LNAAIAALPRIYKP
+447 LNAAITALAGRYFP
-461 VCGTDTNA
+461 VCGTDTNV
-469 LDMVKATLT
+469 LEMLKKVLT
-478 AKGCD
+478 DKGCD

-490 KEAISMNDAGIDA
+490 KEAVSMNDAGIDA
-503 NGQIQYKYNAENPR
+503 NGQIQYKYNAEAPLYMGN
-517 LNGDTIYVWPP
+517 TAYIWPA

-587 GVDPSTIDYSSN
+587 GVDPSKIDYNSN
-599 AQLITWATLTWG
+599 TQLITWATLTWG

-617 ARSIG
+617 AHSIG
-622 IGSSSGGFYAPYSVT
+622 IGEAGSGYTPYPVT

-647 KLTGKI
+647 KLTGTI
-653 KVNSDQKIEVSKEF
+653 AVNGVGTICASKEF

-687 ALTAQNALRDAS
+687 ALTAPNALRDAS
-699 TGETVSKDAVAG
+699 TGKAVSKDAVAG
-711 DVFLPDAR
+711 DVFVPSAP
-719 FIRKNLSDLGA
+719 FIRDNLSNLGP
-730 EYRDF
+730 EYKHFYND
-735 DNSKTPIRFFSGD
+735 KTPIRFFSSD
-748 PSVITINGARAT
+748 PSVITIDGTRAT
-760 VYRPLPGDSA
+760 VYRPLPGGKPA
-770 KKVTLTA
+770 KVTLTA
-777 QIRRRPEG
+777 QIRLRTEG
-785 APAADFDEFDLLAE
+785 APAADFDQFNLLAE

-813 IDAAAAFMKK
+813 IDAAAAFMEK
-823 VCTSDVYWAGI
+823 VCTSDVYWEGI

-839 AKDDITADLHPF
+839 AKDDITANLHGF
-851 AEIVPDGDGYRFVY
+851 MEIVPDGDGYRFVY
-865 PADNNTYQYVE
+865 LSKDRMYQYVE
-876 VDDLYDTSDINQTGI
+876 VDDLIDTSDIDQTGI
-891 PYRMFRSSNNAVIT
+891 PYNKFRSSNNAVIT

-916 DSQIMIDSLLTHS
+916 DSQIKIDSLLTHS

-962 GEKGAPNPPT
+962 GEKGAPNPPA

-993 VNTTSASYETM
+993 VNTTSASYGTM
-1004 SDAGKTALDAVTTAL
+1004 SDAGKTAWDAVSTVL
-1019 TSNRYTYDYD
+1019 TDNQYTYVGDA
-1029 SGTSYLKS
+1029 SYLSS
-1037 VTDTN
+1037 VTDTSG
-1042 NVTLGNADTQKIYGS
+1042 VTLSGGDSRYGA
-1057 WSGWMFT
+1057 WSGWMYT
-1064 VNGKQ
+1064 VNGKE
-1069 PVGDNGYGLTLDG
+1069 PVGDNGYGLTLG
-1082 YQLKDGDVIRF
+1082 QYNLKDGDVILF
-1093 YFVQCATENGLHQFE
+1093 HFVQCPTEDGLHKFAE
-1108 EESAVAATCVTTG
+1108 EPAVAATCVTTG
-1121 KTASKRCVAFG
+1121 KTASKRCVTSG

-1145 QVDPDNHTHLEPIA
+1145 PVDLDNHTHLEPVA

-1167 KGHKAGQKCADCDA
+1167 KGHEAGQKCADCDA

-1194 WDAGVVTVAPTYVST
+1194 WDAGVVTVVPTYVST

-1228 KLSSTNT
+1228 KLSSTNI

-1257 FDDVPQNIWF
+1257 FGDVPQNIWF

-1314 NSFTDVLNGKWYSN
+1314 NSFTDVLNGKWYTN

-1351 PITREQLAAILF
+1351 PIAREQLAAILF

-1378 LTAYADAAQVSAWA
+1378 LTAYADSAQVSTWA

>member
-7 ALLLAAVL
+7 AFLLAAVL

-24 AAVTCTVTLKNGE
+24 ATGGVPQVHSSDGEITV
-37 SETPVQVEQG
+37 
-47 TAFGANLPSNP
+47 
-58 SKKGYTFSGWYSG
+58 
-71 EDKLTEETVIDAD
+71 
-84 VTYTAKFEP
+84 KFD
-93 NHYSIAFN
+93 S
-101 ANGGSGSMQT
+101 NGG
-111 LENVAYDEKVKL
+111 
-123 PKCTFTRDGYDF
+123 R
-135 KGWTTSSS
+135 
-143 SYNPSVDYEDQE
+143 
-155 VVEGLHSR
+155 
-163 DGRVKTLY
+163 
-171 AVWTGKTFE
+171 AV
-180 ATFVYGYAGK
+180 
-190 DNETK
+190 
-195 TGKVGDDIDL
+195 
-205 PYVSETSRTGY
+205 
-216 LFDGWYR
+216 
-223 SAEGGDKVSSYAS
+223 
-236 YTAADQNGV
+236 
-245 TFYAHWSKAITVH
+245 
-258 YEGGEGYTG
+258 
-267 SAISDKT
+267 SDKT
-274 LRASEVYSK
+274 FASAEALLAATLSKPYQYSK
-283 LPRISS
+283 VFE
-289 GIPTNK
+289 
-295 ALDGWYLKNADGSL
+295 GWYLKDETKPDNFGKALSEAAAADFEGKT
-309 GEQITKDTVIDA
+309 EV
-321 ELNEIT
+321 T
-327 LVAKWRAMRYTITF
+327 LIAKWRNRQYVIKFQPNGGT
-341 YPCTKIEG
+341 
-349 EEAWD
+349 
-354 DAEDQA
+354 
-360 YKDSVLGT
+360 GT
-368 MADLTV
+368 MADQRADFDADVKLNECTFV
-374 DYGEQIT
+374 KEGFECAGWATYFGASKPTYTDTINREWDDGDEDLGE
-381 LPENQYTLS
+381 EGS
-390 GYRFLGWTTDEVD
+390 EDGEEV
-403 STESARIDDKGTFT
+403 E
-417 QASGYDGKTFTL
+417 L
-429 YARWEDV
+429 YAIW
-436 RTDAQKETEAK
+436 QKQRSEEEKEAEAK
-447 LNAAIAALPRIYKP
+447 LNAAITALAGRYFP
-461 VCGTDTNA
+461 VCGTDTNV
-469 LDMVKATLT
+469 LEMLKKVLT
-478 AKGCD
+478 DKGCD

-490 KEAISMNDAGIDA
+490 KEAVSMNDAGIDA
-503 NGQIQYKYNAENPR
+503 NGQIQYKYNAEAPLYMGN
-517 LNGDTIYVWPP
+517 TAYIWPA

-587 GVDPSTIDYSSN
+587 GVDPSKIDYNSN
-599 AQLITWATLTWG
+599 TQLITWATLTWG

-617 ARSIG
+617 AHSIG
-622 IGSSSGGFYAPYSVT
+622 IGEAGSGYTPYPVT

-647 KLTGKI
+647 KLTGTI
-653 KVNSDQKIEVSKEF
+653 AVNGVGTICASKEF

-687 ALTAQNALRDAS
+687 ALTAPNALRDAS
-699 TGETVSKDAVAG
+699 TGKAVSKDAVAG
-711 DVFLPDAR
+711 DVFVPSAP
-719 FIRKNLSDLGA
+719 FIRDNLSNLGP
-730 EYRDF
+730 EYKHFYND
-735 DNSKTPIRFFSGD
+735 KTPIRFFSSD
-748 PSVITINGARAT
+748 PSVITIDGTRAT
-760 VYRPLPGDSA
+760 VYRPLPGGKPA
-770 KKVTLTA
+770 KVTLTA
-777 QIRRRPEG
+777 QIRLRTEG
-785 APAADFDEFDLLAE
+785 APAADFDQFNLLAE

-813 IDAAAAFMKK
+813 IDAAAAFMEK
-823 VCTSDVYWAGI
+823 VCTSDVYWEGI

-839 AKDDITADLHPF
+839 AKDDITANLHGF
-851 AEIVPDGDGYRFVY
+851 MEIVPDGDGYRFVY
-865 PADNNTYQYVE
+865 LSKDRMYQYVE
-876 VDDLYDTSDINQTGI
+876 VDDLIDTSDIDQTGI
-891 PYRMFRSSNNAVIT
+891 PYNKFRSSNNAVIT

-916 DSQIMIDSLLTHS
+916 DSQIKIDSLLTHS

-962 GEKGAPNPPT
+962 GEKGAPNPPA

-993 VNTTSASYETM
+993 VNTTSASYGTM
-1004 SDAGKTALDAVTTAL
+1004 SDAGKTAWDAVSTVL
-1019 TSNRYTYDYD
+1019 TDNQYTYVGDA
-1029 SGTSYLKS
+1029 SYLSS
-1037 VTDTN
+1037 VTDTSG
-1042 NVTLGNADTQKIYGS
+1042 VTLSGGDSRYGA
-1057 WSGWMFT
+1057 WSGWMYT
-1064 VNGKQ
+1064 VNGKE
-1069 PVGDNGYGLTLDG
+1069 PVGDNGYGLTLGQYDL
-1082 YQLKDGDVIRF
+1082 QDGDVILF
-1093 YFVQCATENGLHQFE
+1093 HFVQCPTENGLHQFKE
-1108 EESAVAATCVTTG
+1108 EPAVAATCVSTG
-1121 KTASKRCVAFG
+1121 KTALKRCTVTSG

-1145 QVDPDNHTHLEPIA
+1145 PVDPDNHTHLEPVA

-1228 KLSSTNT
+1228 KLSSTNI

-1243 VPSQRPDSELPRQR
+1243 VLSQRPDSELPRQR

-1314 NSFTDVLNGKWYSN
+1314 NSFTDVLNGKWYTN

-1351 PITREQLAAILF
+1351 PIAREQLAAILF

-1378 LTAYADAAQVSAWA
+1378 LTAYADAAQVSTWA

>member
-7 ALLLAAVL
+7 AFLLAAVL

-24 AAVTCTVTLKNGE
+24 ATGGVPQVHSSDGEITV
-37 SETPVQVEQG
+37 
-47 TAFGANLPSNP
+47 
-58 SKKGYTFSGWYSG
+58 
-71 EDKLTEETVIDAD
+71 
-84 VTYTAKFEP
+84 KFD
-93 NHYSIAFN
+93 S
-101 ANGGSGSMQT
+101 NGG
-111 LENVAYDEKVKL
+111 
-123 PKCTFTRDGYDF
+123 R
-135 KGWTTSSS
+135 
-143 SYNPSVDYEDQE
+143 
-155 VVEGLHSR
+155 
-163 DGRVKTLY
+163 
-171 AVWTGKTFE
+171 AV
-180 ATFVYGYAGK
+180 
-190 DNETK
+190 
-195 TGKVGDDIDL
+195 
-205 PYVSETSRTGY
+205 
-216 LFDGWYR
+216 
-223 SAEGGDKVSSYAS
+223 
-236 YTAADQNGV
+236 
-245 TFYAHWSKAITVH
+245 
-258 YEGGEGYTG
+258 
-267 SAISDKT
+267 SDKT
-274 LRASEVYSK
+274 FASAEALLAATLSKPYQYSK
-283 LPRISS
+283 VFE
-289 GIPTNK
+289 
-295 ALDGWYLKNADGSL
+295 GWYLKDETKPDNFGKALSEAAAADFEGKT
-309 GEQITKDTVIDA
+309 EV
-321 ELNEIT
+321 T
-327 LVAKWRAMRYTITF
+327 LIAKWRNRQYVIKFQPNGGT
-341 YPCTKIEG
+341 
-349 EEAWD
+349 
-354 DAEDQA
+354 
-360 YKDSVLGT
+360 GT
-368 MADLTV
+368 MADQRADFDADVKLNECTFV
-374 DYGEQIT
+374 KEGFECAGWATYFGASKPTYTDTINREWDDGDEDLGE
-381 LPENQYTLS
+381 EGS
-390 GYRFLGWTTDEVD
+390 EDGEEV
-403 STESARIDDKGTFT
+403 E
-417 QASGYDGKTFTL
+417 L
-429 YARWEDV
+429 YAIW
-436 RTDAQKETEAK
+436 QKQRSEEEKEAEAK
-447 LNAAIAALPRIYKP
+447 LNAAITALAGRYFP
-461 VCGTDTNA
+461 VCGTDTNV
-469 LDMVKATLT
+469 LEMLKKVLT
-478 AKGCD
+478 DKGCD

-490 KEAISMNDAGIDA
+490 KEAVSMNDAGIDA
-503 NGQIQYKYNAENPR
+503 NGQIQYKYNAEAPLYMGN
-517 LNGDTIYVWPP
+517 TAYIWPA

-587 GVDPSTIDYSSN
+587 GVDPSKIDYNSN
-599 AQLITWATLTWG
+599 TQLITWATLTWG

-617 ARSIG
+617 AHSIG
-622 IGSSSGGFYAPYSVT
+622 IGEAGSGYTPYPVT

-647 KLTGKI
+647 KLTGTI
-653 KVNSDQKIEVSKEF
+653 AVNGVGTICASKEF

-687 ALTAQNALRDAS
+687 ALTAPNALRDAS
-699 TGETVSKDAVAG
+699 TGKAVSKDAVAG
-711 DVFLPDAR
+711 DVFVPSAP
-719 FIRKNLSDLGA
+719 FIRDNLSNLGP
-730 EYRDF
+730 EYKHFYND
-735 DNSKTPIRFFSGD
+735 KTPIRFFSSD
-748 PSVITINGARAT
+748 PSVITIDGTRAT
-760 VYRPLPGDSA
+760 VYRPLPGGKPA
-770 KKVTLTA
+770 KVTLTA
-777 QIRRRPEG
+777 QIRLRTEG
-785 APAADFDEFDLLAE
+785 APAADFDQFNLLAE

-813 IDAAAAFMKK
+813 IDAAAAFMEK
-823 VCTSDVYWAGI
+823 VCTSDVYWEGI

-839 AKDDITADLHPF
+839 AKDDITANLHGF
-851 AEIVPDGDGYRFVY
+851 MEIVPDGDGYRFVY
-865 PADNNTYQYVE
+865 LSKDRMYQYVE
-876 VDDLYDTSDINQTGI
+876 VDDLIDTSDIDQTGI
-891 PYRMFRSSNNAVIT
+891 PYNKFRSSNNAVIT
-905 HESLLVTKPEY
+905 HQNLLVTKPEY
-916 DSQIMIDSLLTHS
+916 DSQIKIDSLLTHS

-962 GEKGAPNPPT
+962 GEKGAPNPPA

-993 VNTTSASYETM
+993 VNTTSASYGTM
-1004 SDAGKTALDAVTTAL
+1004 SDAGKTAWDAVSTVL
-1019 TSNRYTYDYD
+1019 TDNQYTYVGDA
-1029 SGTSYLKS
+1029 SYLSS
-1037 VTDTN
+1037 VTDTSG
-1042 NVTLGNADTQKIYGS
+1042 VTLSGGDSRYGA
-1057 WSGWMFT
+1057 WSGWMYT
-1064 VNGKQ
+1064 VNGKE
-1069 PVGDNGYGLTLDG
+1069 PVGDNGYGLTLGQYDL
-1082 YQLKDGDVIRF
+1082 QDGDVILF
-1093 YFVQCATENGLHQFE
+1093 HFVQCPTENGLHQFKE
-1108 EESAVAATCVTTG
+1108 EPAVAATCVSTG
-1121 KTASKRCVAFG
+1121 KTALKRCTVTSG

-1145 QVDPDNHTHLEPIA
+1145 PVDPDNHTHLEPVA

-1167 KGHKAGQKCADCDA
+1167 KGHEAGQKCADCDA

-1228 KLSSTNT
+1228 KLSSTNI

-1257 FDDVPQNIWF
+1257 FGDVPQNIWF

-1314 NSFTDVLNGKWYSN
+1314 NSFTDVLNGKWYTN

-1351 PITREQLAAILF
+1351 PIAREQLAAILF

-1378 LTAYADAAQVSAWA
+1378 LTAYADAAQVSTWA

>member
-7 ALLLAAVL
+7 ACLLAAVL

-24 AAVTCTVTLKNGE
+24 AAGGVPQVHSSEGEITV
-37 SETPVQVEQG
+37 
-47 TAFGANLPSNP
+47 
-58 SKKGYTFSGWYSG
+58 
-71 EDKLTEETVIDAD
+71 
-84 VTYTAKFEP
+84 KFD
-93 NHYSIAFN
+93 S
-101 ANGGSGSMQT
+101 NGG
-111 LENVAYDEKVKL
+111 
-123 PKCTFTRDGYDF
+123 
-135 KGWTTSSS
+135 
-143 SYNPSVDYEDQE
+143 
-155 VVEGLHSR
+155 
-163 DGRVKTLY
+163 
-171 AVWTGKTFE
+171 
-180 ATFVYGYAGK
+180 
-190 DNETK
+190 
-195 TGKVGDDIDL
+195 
-205 PYVSETSRTGY
+205 RT
-216 LFDGWYR
+216 
-223 SAEGGDKVSSYAS
+223 V
-236 YTAADQNGV
+236 
-245 TFYAHWSKAITVH
+245 
-258 YEGGEGYTG
+258 
-267 SAISDKT
+267 SDKT
-274 LRASEVYSK
+274 FASAEALLAATLSKPYQYSK
-283 LPRISS
+283 VFE
-289 GIPTNK
+289 
-295 ALDGWYLKNADGSL
+295 GWYLKDETKPDNFGKALSEAAAADFEGKT
-309 GEQITKDTVIDA
+309 EV
-321 ELNEIT
+321 T
-327 LVAKWRAMRYTITF
+327 LIAKWRNRQYVIKFQPNGGT
-341 YPCTKIEG
+341 
-349 EEAWD
+349 
-354 DAEDQA
+354 
-360 YKDSVLGT
+360 GT
-368 MADLTV
+368 MADQRADFDADVKLNECTFV
-374 DYGEQIT
+374 KEGFECAGWALYSGASKPTYTDTINREWDDGDEYLEEEGSEDGE
-381 LPENQYTLS
+381 
-390 GYRFLGWTTDEVD
+390 EV
-403 STESARIDDKGTFT
+403 K
-417 QASGYDGKTFTL
+417 L
-429 YARWEDV
+429 YAIW
-436 RTDAQKETEAK
+436 QKQRSEEEKEAEAK
-447 LNAAIAALPRIYKP
+447 LNAAITALAGRYFP
-461 VCGTDTNA
+461 VCGTDTNV
-469 LDMVKATLT
+469 LEMLKKVLT
-478 AKGCD
+478 DKGCD

-490 KEAISMNDAGIDA
+490 KEAVSMNDAGIDA
-503 NGQIQYKYNAENPR
+503 NGQIQYKYNAEAPLYMGN
-517 LNGDTIYVWPP
+517 TAYIWPA

-587 GVDPSTIDYSSN
+587 GVDPSKIDYNSN
-599 AQLITWATLTWG
+599 TQLITWATLTWG

-617 ARSIG
+617 AHSIG
-622 IGSSSGGFYAPYSVT
+622 IGEAGSGYTPYPVT

-647 KLTGKI
+647 KLTGTI
-653 KVNSDQKIEVSKEF
+653 AVNGVGTICASKEF

-687 ALTAQNALRDAS
+687 ALTAPNALRDAS
-699 TGETVSKDAVAG
+699 TGKAVSKDAVAG
-711 DVFLPDAR
+711 DVFVPSAP
-719 FIRKNLSDLGA
+719 FIRDNLSNLGP
-730 EYRDF
+730 EYKHFYND
-735 DNSKTPIRFFSGD
+735 KTPIRFFSSD
-748 PSVITINGARAT
+748 PSVITIDGTRAT
-760 VYRPLPGDSA
+760 VYRPLPGGKPA
-770 KKVTLTA
+770 KVTLTA
-777 QIRRRPEG
+777 QIRLRTEG
-785 APAADFDEFDLLAE
+785 APAADFDQFNLLAE

-813 IDAAAAFMKK
+813 IDAAAAFMEK
-823 VCTSDVYWAGI
+823 VCTSDVYWEGI

-839 AKDDITADLHPF
+839 AKDDITANLHGF
-851 AEIVPDGDGYRFVY
+851 MEIVPDGDGYRFVY
-865 PADNNTYQYVE
+865 LSKDRMYQYVE
-876 VDDLYDTSDINQTGI
+876 VDDLIDTSDIDQTGI
-891 PYRMFRSSNNAVIT
+891 PYNKFRSSNNAVIT

-916 DSQIMIDSLLTHS
+916 DSQIKIDSLLTHS

-962 GEKGAPNPPT
+962 GEKGAPNPPA

-993 VNTTSASYETM
+993 VNTTSASYGTM
-1004 SDAGKTALDAVTTAL
+1004 SDAGKTAWDAVSTVL
-1019 TSNRYTYDYD
+1019 TDNQYTYVGDA
-1029 SGTSYLKS
+1029 SYLSS
-1037 VTDTN
+1037 VTDTSG
-1042 NVTLGNADTQKIYGS
+1042 VTLSGGDSRYGA
-1057 WSGWMFT
+1057 WSGWMYT
-1064 VNGKQ
+1064 VNGKE
-1069 PVGDNGYGLTLDG
+1069 PVGDNGYGLTLGQYDL
-1082 YQLKDGDVIRF
+1082 QDGDVILF
-1093 YFVQCATENGLHQFE
+1093 HFVQCPTENGLHQFKE
-1108 EESAVAATCVTTG
+1108 EPAVAATCVSTG
-1121 KTASKRCVAFG
+1121 KTALKRCTVTSG

-1145 QVDPDNHTHLEPIA
+1145 PVDPDNHTHLEPVA

-1167 KGHKAGQKCADCDA
+1167 KGHKAGQKCTDCDA
-1181 VIGCAELPLAPHS
+1181 IIGCAELPLAPHS
-1194 WDAGVVTVAPTYVST
+1194 WDAGVVTVQPTYVST

-1228 KLSSTNT
+1228 KLSSTNI

-1257 FDDVPQNIWF
+1257 FGDVPQNIWF

-1314 NSFTDVLNGKWYSN
+1314 NSFTDVLNGKWYTN

-1351 PITREQLAAILF
+1351 PIAREQLAAILF

-1378 LTAYADAAQVSAWA
+1378 LTAYADSAQVSTWA

>member
-7 ALLLAAVL
+7 AFLLAAVL

-24 AAVTCTVTLKNGE
+24 ATGGVPQVHSSDGEITV
-37 SETPVQVEQG
+37 
-47 TAFGANLPSNP
+47 
-58 SKKGYTFSGWYSG
+58 
-71 EDKLTEETVIDAD
+71 
-84 VTYTAKFEP
+84 KFD
-93 NHYSIAFN
+93 S
-101 ANGGSGSMQT
+101 NGG
-111 LENVAYDEKVKL
+111 
-123 PKCTFTRDGYDF
+123 R
-135 KGWTTSSS
+135 
-143 SYNPSVDYEDQE
+143 
-155 VVEGLHSR
+155 
-163 DGRVKTLY
+163 
-171 AVWTGKTFE
+171 AV
-180 ATFVYGYAGK
+180 
-190 DNETK
+190 
-195 TGKVGDDIDL
+195 
-205 PYVSETSRTGY
+205 
-216 LFDGWYR
+216 
-223 SAEGGDKVSSYAS
+223 
-236 YTAADQNGV
+236 
-245 TFYAHWSKAITVH
+245 
-258 YEGGEGYTG
+258 
-267 SAISDKT
+267 SDKT
-274 LRASEVYSK
+274 FASAEALLAATLSKPYQYSK
-283 LPRISS
+283 VFE
-289 GIPTNK
+289 
-295 ALDGWYLKNADGSL
+295 GWYLKDETKPDNFGKALSEAAAADFEGKT
-309 GEQITKDTVIDA
+309 EV
-321 ELNEIT
+321 T
-327 LVAKWRAMRYTITF
+327 LIAKWRNRQYVIKFQPNGGT
-341 YPCTKIEG
+341 
-349 EEAWD
+349 
-354 DAEDQA
+354 
-360 YKDSVLGT
+360 GT
-368 MADLTV
+368 MADQRADFDADVKLNECTFV
-374 DYGEQIT
+374 KEGFECAGWATYFGASKPTYTDTINREWDDGDEDLGE
-381 LPENQYTLS
+381 EGS
-390 GYRFLGWTTDEVD
+390 EDGEEV
-403 STESARIDDKGTFT
+403 E
-417 QASGYDGKTFTL
+417 L
-429 YARWEDV
+429 YAIW
-436 RTDAQKETEAK
+436 QKQRSEEEKEAEAK
-447 LNAAIAALPRIYKP
+447 LNAAITALAGRYFP
-461 VCGTDTNA
+461 VCGTDTNV
-469 LDMVKATLT
+469 LEMLKKVLT
-478 AKGCD
+478 DKGCD

-490 KEAISMNDAGIDA
+490 KEAVSMNDAGIDA
-503 NGQIQYKYNAENPR
+503 NGQIQYKYNAEAPLYMGN
-517 LNGDTIYVWPP
+517 TAYIWPA

-587 GVDPSTIDYSSN
+587 GVDPSKIDYNSN
-599 AQLITWATLTWG
+599 TQLITWATLTWG

-617 ARSIG
+617 AHSIG
-622 IGSSSGGFYAPYSVT
+622 IGEAGSGYTPYPVT

-647 KLTGKI
+647 KLTGTI
-653 KVNSDQKIEVSKEF
+653 AVNGVGTICASKEF

-687 ALTAQNALRDAS
+687 ALTAPNALRDAS
-699 TGETVSKDAVAG
+699 TGKAVSKDAVAG
-711 DVFLPDAR
+711 DVFVPSAP
-719 FIRKNLSDLGA
+719 FIRDNLSNLGP
-730 EYRDF
+730 EYKHFYND
-735 DNSKTPIRFFSGD
+735 KTPIRFFSGD
-748 PSVITINGARAT
+748 PSVITIDGTRAT
-760 VYRPLPGDSA
+760 VYRPLPSDPA

-777 QIRRRPEG
+777 QIRLRPEG
-785 APAADFDEFDLLAE
+785 APAADFDQFNLLAE

-865 PADNNTYQYVE
+865 GVVGKTNQNVE

-891 PYRMFRSSNNAVIT
+891 PYRTFRSSNNAVIA

-916 DSQIMIDSLLTHS
+916 DSKITIDSLMTHS

-962 GEKGAPNPPT
+962 GEKGAPA
-972 PATSVHVTVSIDG
+972 PAKPVKVTVSIDG
-985 SLATQHSF
+985 SLATLDNF
-993 VNTTSASYETM
+993 ANTTSASYETM
-1004 SDAGKTALDAVTTAL
+1004 SDAGKTAWDAISTVL
-1019 TSNRYTYDYD
+1019 TDNQYTYVGDV
-1029 SGTSYLKS
+1029 SYLSS
-1037 VTDTN
+1037 VTDTSG
-1042 NVTLGNADTQKIYGS
+1042 VTLSGGDSRYGS
-1057 WSGWMFT
+1057 WSGWVYT
-1064 VNGKQ
+1064 VNGKE
-1069 PVGDNGYGLTLDG
+1069 PVGDNGYGLTLGQYDL
-1082 YQLKDGDVIRF
+1082 QDGDVILF
-1093 YFVQCATENGLHQFE
+1093 HFVQCPTENGLHQFKE
-1108 EESAVAATCVTTG
+1108 EPAVAATCVSTG
-1121 KTASKRCVAFG
+1121 KTALKRCTVTSG

-1145 QVDPDNHTHLEPIA
+1145 PVDLDNHTHLEPVA

-1167 KGHKAGQKCADCDA
+1167 KGHEAGQKCADCDA

-1235 GTNTGTPA
+1235 GTNTGAPA
-1243 VPSQRPDSELPRQR
+1243 ELPQRPDSELPRQR

-1314 NSFTDVLNGKWYSN
+1314 NSFTDVLNGKWYTN

-1351 PITREQLAAILF
+1351 PIAREQLAAILF

-1378 LTAYADAAQVSAWA
+1378 LTAYADATQVSTWA

>member
-7 ALLLAAVL
+7 ALLLATVL

-58 SKKGYTFSGWYSG
+58 SKTGYTFLGWYNG

-84 VTYTAKFEP
+84 ITYTAKFEP

-135 KGWTTSSS
+135 MGWSTSS
-143 SYNPSVDYEDQE
+143 YRNTADYGDKE

-171 AVWTGKTFE
+171 AIWAGKTFE

-245 TFYAHWSKAITVH
+245 TFYAHWSKAIIVH

-289 GIPTNK
+289 GIPANK
-295 ALDGWYLKNADGSL
+295 ALDGWYLKNADDSL
-309 GEQITKDTVIDA
+309 GEQITKDTVINA

-327 LVAKWRAMRYTITF
+327 LVAKWRAIRYTITF
-341 YPCTKIEG
+341 YPCTKIAG
-349 EEAWD
+349 ENVWD

-381 LPENQYTLS
+381 LPENRYTLN

-436 RTDAQKETEAK
+436 RTDAQKEAEVK
-447 LNAAIAALPRIYKP
+447 LNAAITALAGRYFP
-461 VCGTDTNA
+461 VCGTDTNV
-469 LDMVKATLT
+469 LEMLKKVLT
-478 AKGCD
+478 DKGCD

-490 KEAISMNDAGIDA
+490 KEAVSMNDAGIGAD
-503 NGQIQYKYNAENPR
+503 GQIQYKYNAEAPLYMGN
-517 LNGDTIYVWPP
+517 TAYIWPA

-556 DLTAIMDRIEI
+556 DLAAIMDRIKV
-567 PSVVEKPEDLT
+567 PSVVEKPADLT
-578 QLFQYAPKA
+578 TLFRYAPKA
-587 GVDPSTIDYSSN
+587 GVDPATIDYSSD
-599 AQLITWATLTWG
+599 AQIIAWATITWD

-622 IGSSSGGFYAPYSVT
+622 IGAASGYYGPYAVT
-637 VTLPQTEKTV
+637 VTQPQADKTV
-647 KLTGKI
+647 KLTGTI
-653 KVNSDQKIEVSKEF
+653 AVNGVGTICASKEF

-711 DVFLPDAR
+711 DVFVPNAP
-719 FIRKNLSDLGA
+719 FIRDNLSNLGA
-730 EYRDF
+730 EYQNF

-760 VYRPLPGDSA
+760 VYRPLPGDPA

-777 QIRRRPEG
+777 QIRLRPEG
-785 APAADFDEFDLLAE
+785 APPADFDQFTLLAK
-799 QSIELTVLPMVQSE
+799 QSIELTVLPMEQSE

-834 KDTNT
+834 KGANT
-839 AKDDITADLHPF
+839 DKNDVTVKLQPF
-851 AEIVPDGDGYRFVY
+851 KEIVPDGDGYRFVY

-891 PYRMFRSSNNAVIT
+891 PYRTFRSSNNAVIT
-905 HESLLVTKPEY
+905 HENLLVTKPEY
-916 DSQIMIDSLLTHS
+916 DSKIKIDSLLTHS

-935 EKFKDN
+935 EKFKDDP
-941 AAYAGFAKF
+941 AYADFAKF

-962 GEKGAPNPPT
+962 GEKGAPA
-972 PATSVHVTVSIDG
+972 PATPVKVTVSIDG
-985 SLATQHSF
+985 SLATLDNF
-993 VNTTSASYETM
+993 ANTTSASYGTM
-1004 SDAGKTALDAVTTAL
+1004 SDAGKTAWDAVSTVL
-1019 TSNRYTYDYD
+1019 TDNQYTYVGDA
-1029 SGTSYLKS
+1029 SYLSS
-1037 VTDTN
+1037 VTDAN
-1042 NVTLGNADTQKIYGS
+1042 NVTLSGGDPKYGA
-1057 WSGWMFT
+1057 WSGWMYT
-1064 VNGKQ
+1064 VNGKE
-1069 PVGDNGYGLTLDG
+1069 PVGDNGYGLTLG
-1082 YQLKDGDVIRF
+1082 QYNLKDGDVILF
-1093 YFVQCATENGLHQFE
+1093 HFVQCPTEDGLHKFE
-1108 EESAVAATCVTTG
+1108 EEPAVAATCVSTGTT
-1121 KTASKRCVAFG
+1121 ALKRCTVTSG
-1132 EYGCGF
+1132 GYGCGF

-1145 QVDPDNHTHLEPIA
+1145 PVDPDNHTHLEPIA
-1159 AVASTCTV
+1159 AVASTCTI
-1167 KGHKAGQKCADCDA
+1167 KGHEAGQKCTDCNA

-1194 WDAGVVTVAPTYVST
+1194 WDAGVVTVQPTYVST

-1257 FDDVPQNIWF
+1257 FGDVPQNIWF

-1314 NSFTDVLNGKWYSN
+1314 NSFTDVLNGKWYTN

-1378 LTAYADAAQVSAWA
+1378 LTAYADAAQVSTWA

-1401 AGLISGRSGAQL
+1401 SGLISGRSGAQL

>member
-7 ALLLAAVL
+7 AFLLAAVL

-24 AAVTCTVTLKNGE
+24 ATGGVPQVHSSDGEITV
-37 SETPVQVEQG
+37 
-47 TAFGANLPSNP
+47 
-58 SKKGYTFSGWYSG
+58 
-71 EDKLTEETVIDAD
+71 
-84 VTYTAKFEP
+84 KFD
-93 NHYSIAFN
+93 S
-101 ANGGSGSMQT
+101 NGG
-111 LENVAYDEKVKL
+111 
-123 PKCTFTRDGYDF
+123 R
-135 KGWTTSSS
+135 
-143 SYNPSVDYEDQE
+143 
-155 VVEGLHSR
+155 
-163 DGRVKTLY
+163 
-171 AVWTGKTFE
+171 AV
-180 ATFVYGYAGK
+180 
-190 DNETK
+190 
-195 TGKVGDDIDL
+195 
-205 PYVSETSRTGY
+205 
-216 LFDGWYR
+216 
-223 SAEGGDKVSSYAS
+223 
-236 YTAADQNGV
+236 
-245 TFYAHWSKAITVH
+245 
-258 YEGGEGYTG
+258 
-267 SAISDKT
+267 SDKT
-274 LRASEVYSK
+274 FASAEALLAATLSKPYQYSK
-283 LPRISS
+283 VFE
-289 GIPTNK
+289 
-295 ALDGWYLKNADGSL
+295 GWYLKDETKPDNFGKALSEAAAADFEGKT
-309 GEQITKDTVIDA
+309 EV
-321 ELNEIT
+321 T
-327 LVAKWRAMRYTITF
+327 LIAKWRNRQYVIKFQPNGGT
-341 YPCTKIEG
+341 
-349 EEAWD
+349 
-354 DAEDQA
+354 
-360 YKDSVLGT
+360 GT
-368 MADLTV
+368 MADQRADFDADVKLNECTFV
-374 DYGEQIT
+374 KEGFECAGWATYFGASKPTYTDTINREWDDGDEDLGE
-381 LPENQYTLS
+381 EGS
-390 GYRFLGWTTDEVD
+390 EDGEEV
-403 STESARIDDKGTFT
+403 E
-417 QASGYDGKTFTL
+417 L
-429 YARWEDV
+429 YAIW
-436 RTDAQKETEAK
+436 QKQRSEEEKEAEAK
-447 LNAAIAALPRIYKP
+447 LNAAITALAGRYFP
-461 VCGTDTNA
+461 VCGTDTNV
-469 LDMVKATLT
+469 LEMLKKVLT
-478 AKGCD
+478 DKGCD

-490 KEAISMNDAGIDA
+490 KEAVSMNDAGIDA
-503 NGQIQYKYNAENPR
+503 NGQIQYKYNAEAPLYMGN
-517 LNGDTIYVWPP
+517 TAYIWPA

-587 GVDPSTIDYSSN
+587 GVDPSKIDYNSN
-599 AQLITWATLTWG
+599 TQLITWATLTWG

-617 ARSIG
+617 AHSIG
-622 IGSSSGGFYAPYSVT
+622 IGEAGSGYTPYPVT

-647 KLTGKI
+647 KLTGTI
-653 KVNSDQKIEVSKEF
+653 AVNGVGTICASKEF

-687 ALTAQNALRDAS
+687 ALTAPNALRDAA
-699 TGETVSKDAVAG
+699 TGETVSKDAVAA

-719 FIRKNLSDLGA
+719 FIRKNLSDLVA
-730 EYRDF
+730 EYQDF

-748 PSVITINGARAT
+748 PSVITIDGTRAT
-760 VYRPLPGDSA
+760 VYRPLPSDPA

-777 QIRRRPEG
+777 QIRLRPEG
-785 APAADFDEFDLLAE
+785 APAADFDKFTLLAE

-865 PADNNTYQYVE
+865 GVVGKTNQNVE

-891 PYRMFRSSNNAVIT
+891 PYRTFRSSNNAVIA

-916 DSQIMIDSLLTHS
+916 DSQIKIDSLLTHS

-962 GEKGAPNPPT
+962 GEMGAPNPPA
-972 PATSVHVTVSIDG
+972 PATPVKVTVSIDG

-993 VNTTSASYETM
+993 ANTTSASYETM
-1004 SDAGKTALDAVTTAL
+1004 SDAGKTAWDAVSTVL
-1019 TSNRYTYDYD
+1019 TDNQYTYVGDA
-1029 SGTSYLKS
+1029 SYLSS
-1037 VTDTN
+1037 VTDAN
-1042 NVTLGNADTQKIYGS
+1042 NVTLSGGDSRYGS
-1057 WSGWMFT
+1057 WSGWVYT
-1064 VNGKQ
+1064 VNGKE
-1069 PVGDNGYGLTLDG
+1069 PVGDNGYGLTLGQYDL
-1082 YQLKDGDVIRF
+1082 QDGDVILF
-1093 YFVQCATENGLHQFE
+1093 HFVQCPTEDGLHKFAE
-1108 EESAVAATCVTTG
+1108 EPAVAATCVSTG
-1121 KTASKRCVAFG
+1121 KTALKRCTVTSG

-1145 QVDPDNHTHLEPIA
+1145 PVDPDNHTHLEPIA

-1167 KGHKAGQKCADCDA
+1167 KGHEAGQKCADCDA

-1194 WDAGVVTVAPTYVST
+1194 WDAGVVTVQPTYVST

-1215 CSVCKQTRSEVIE
+1215 CSVCKQTRGEVIE
-1228 KLSSTNT
+1228 KLSSTNI

-1257 FDDVPQNIWF
+1257 FGDVPQNIWF
-1267 ASGVQFAAEQGLFTG
+1267 ATGVQFAAEQGLFTG

-1304 RLDGADASGT
+1304 RLDGVDASGT
-1314 NSFTDVLNGKWYSN
+1314 NSFTDVLNGKWYTN

-1351 PITREQLAAILF
+1351 PIAREQLAAILF

-1378 LTAYADAAQVSAWA
+1378 LTAYADAAQVSTWA

>member
-7 ALLLAAVL
+7 AFLLAAVL

-24 AAVTCTVTLKNGE
+24 ATGGVPQVHSSDGEITV
-37 SETPVQVEQG
+37 
-47 TAFGANLPSNP
+47 
-58 SKKGYTFSGWYSG
+58 
-71 EDKLTEETVIDAD
+71 
-84 VTYTAKFEP
+84 KFD
-93 NHYSIAFN
+93 S
-101 ANGGSGSMQT
+101 NGG
-111 LENVAYDEKVKL
+111 
-123 PKCTFTRDGYDF
+123 R
-135 KGWTTSSS
+135 
-143 SYNPSVDYEDQE
+143 
-155 VVEGLHSR
+155 
-163 DGRVKTLY
+163 
-171 AVWTGKTFE
+171 AV
-180 ATFVYGYAGK
+180 
-190 DNETK
+190 
-195 TGKVGDDIDL
+195 
-205 PYVSETSRTGY
+205 
-216 LFDGWYR
+216 
-223 SAEGGDKVSSYAS
+223 
-236 YTAADQNGV
+236 
-245 TFYAHWSKAITVH
+245 
-258 YEGGEGYTG
+258 
-267 SAISDKT
+267 SDKT
-274 LRASEVYSK
+274 FASAEALLAATLSKPYQYSK
-283 LPRISS
+283 VFE
-289 GIPTNK
+289 
-295 ALDGWYLKNADGSL
+295 GWYLKDETKPDNFGKALSEAAAADFEGKT
-309 GEQITKDTVIDA
+309 EV
-321 ELNEIT
+321 T
-327 LVAKWRAMRYTITF
+327 LIAKWRNRQYVIKFQPNGGT
-341 YPCTKIEG
+341 
-349 EEAWD
+349 
-354 DAEDQA
+354 
-360 YKDSVLGT
+360 GT
-368 MADLTV
+368 MADQRADFDADVKLNECTFV
-374 DYGEQIT
+374 KEGFECAGWALYSGASKPTYTDTINREWDDGDEDLGE
-381 LPENQYTLS
+381 EGS
-390 GYRFLGWTTDEVD
+390 EDGEEV
-403 STESARIDDKGTFT
+403 E
-417 QASGYDGKTFTL
+417 L
-429 YARWEDV
+429 YAIW
-436 RTDAQKETEAK
+436 QKQRSEEEKEAEAK
-447 LNAAIAALPRIYKP
+447 LNAAITALAGRYFP
-461 VCGTDTNA
+461 VCGTDTNV
-469 LDMVKATLT
+469 LEMLKKVLT
-478 AKGCD
+478 DKGCD

-490 KEAISMNDAGIDA
+490 KEAVSMNDAGIDA
-503 NGQIQYKYNAENPR
+503 NGQIQYKYNAEAPLYMGN
-517 LNGDTIYVWPP
+517 TAYIWPA

-587 GVDPSTIDYSSN
+587 GVDPSKIDYNSN
-599 AQLITWATLTWG
+599 TQLITWATLTWG

-617 ARSIG
+617 AHSIG
-622 IGSSSGGFYAPYSVT
+622 IGEAGSGYTPYPVT

-647 KLTGKI
+647 KLTGTI
-653 KVNSDQKIEVSKEF
+653 AVNGVGTICASKEF

-687 ALTAQNALRDAS
+687 ALTAPNALRDAS
-699 TGETVSKDAVAG
+699 TGKAVSKDAVAG
-711 DVFLPDAR
+711 DVFVPSAP
-719 FIRKNLSDLGA
+719 FIRDNLSNLGP
-730 EYRDF
+730 EYKHFYND
-735 DNSKTPIRFFSGD
+735 KTPIRFFSSD
-748 PSVITINGARAT
+748 PSVITIDGTRAT
-760 VYRPLPGDSA
+760 VYRPLPGGKPA
-770 KKVTLTA
+770 KVTLTA
-777 QIRRRPEG
+777 QIRLRTEG
-785 APAADFDEFDLLAE
+785 APAADFDQFNLLAE

-813 IDAAAAFMKK
+813 IDAAAAFMEK
-823 VCTSDVYWAGI
+823 VCTSDVYWEGI

-839 AKDDITADLHPF
+839 AKDDITANLHGF
-851 AEIVPDGDGYRFVY
+851 MEIVPDGDGYRFVY
-865 PADNNTYQYVE
+865 LSKDRMYQYVE
-876 VDDLYDTSDINQTGI
+876 VDDLIDTSDIDQTGI
-891 PYRMFRSSNNAVIT
+891 PYNKFRSSNNAVIT

-916 DSQIMIDSLLTHS
+916 DSQIKIDSLLTHS

-962 GEKGAPNPPT
+962 GEKGAPNPPA

-993 VNTTSASYETM
+993 VNTTSASYGTM
-1004 SDAGKTALDAVTTAL
+1004 SDAGKTAWDAVSTVL
-1019 TSNRYTYDYD
+1019 TDNQYTYVGDA
-1029 SGTSYLKS
+1029 SYLSS
-1037 VTDTN
+1037 VTDTSG
-1042 NVTLGNADTQKIYGS
+1042 VTLSGGDSRYGA
-1057 WSGWMFT
+1057 WSGWMYT
-1064 VNGKQ
+1064 VNGKE
-1069 PVGDNGYGLTLDG
+1069 PVGDNGYGLTLGQYDL
-1082 YQLKDGDVIRF
+1082 QDGDVILF
-1093 YFVQCATENGLHQFE
+1093 HFVQCPTENGLHQFKE
-1108 EESAVAATCVTTG
+1108 EPAVAATCVSTG
-1121 KTASKRCVAFG
+1121 KTALKRCTVTSG

-1145 QVDPDNHTHLEPIA
+1145 PVDPDNHTHLEPVA

-1167 KGHKAGQKCADCDA
+1167 KGHKAGQKCTDCDA
-1181 VIGCAELPLAPHS
+1181 IIGCAELPLAPHS
-1194 WDAGVVTVAPTYVST
+1194 WDAGVVTVQPTYVST

-1228 KLSSTNT
+1228 KLSSTNI

-1257 FDDVPQNIWF
+1257 FGDVPQNIWF

-1314 NSFTDVLNGKWYSN
+1314 NSFTDVLNGKWYTN

-1351 PITREQLAAILF
+1351 PIAREQLAAILF

-1378 LTAYADAAQVSAWA
+1378 LTAYADSAQVSTWA

>member
-7 ALLLAAVL
+7 AFLLAAVL

-24 AAVTCTVTLKNGE
+24 ATGGVPQVHSSDGEITV
-37 SETPVQVEQG
+37 
-47 TAFGANLPSNP
+47 
-58 SKKGYTFSGWYSG
+58 
-71 EDKLTEETVIDAD
+71 
-84 VTYTAKFEP
+84 KFD
-93 NHYSIAFN
+93 S
-101 ANGGSGSMQT
+101 NGG
-111 LENVAYDEKVKL
+111 
-123 PKCTFTRDGYDF
+123 R
-135 KGWTTSSS
+135 
-143 SYNPSVDYEDQE
+143 
-155 VVEGLHSR
+155 
-163 DGRVKTLY
+163 
-171 AVWTGKTFE
+171 AV
-180 ATFVYGYAGK
+180 
-190 DNETK
+190 
-195 TGKVGDDIDL
+195 
-205 PYVSETSRTGY
+205 
-216 LFDGWYR
+216 
-223 SAEGGDKVSSYAS
+223 
-236 YTAADQNGV
+236 
-245 TFYAHWSKAITVH
+245 
-258 YEGGEGYTG
+258 
-267 SAISDKT
+267 SDKT
-274 LRASEVYSK
+274 FASAEALLAATLSKPYQYSK
-283 LPRISS
+283 VFE
-289 GIPTNK
+289 
-295 ALDGWYLKNADGSL
+295 GWYLKDETKPDNFGKALSEAAAADFEGKT
-309 GEQITKDTVIDA
+309 EV
-321 ELNEIT
+321 T
-327 LVAKWRAMRYTITF
+327 LIAKWRNRQYVIKFQPNGGT
-341 YPCTKIEG
+341 
-349 EEAWD
+349 
-354 DAEDQA
+354 
-360 YKDSVLGT
+360 GT
-368 MADLTV
+368 MADQRADFDADVKLNECTFV
-374 DYGEQIT
+374 KEGFECAGWATYFGASKPTYTDTINREWDDGDEDLGE
-381 LPENQYTLS
+381 EGS
-390 GYRFLGWTTDEVD
+390 EDGEEV
-403 STESARIDDKGTFT
+403 E
-417 QASGYDGKTFTL
+417 L
-429 YARWEDV
+429 YAIW
-436 RTDAQKETEAK
+436 QKQRSEEEKEAEAK
-447 LNAAIAALPRIYKP
+447 LNAAITALAGRYFP
-461 VCGTDTNA
+461 VCGTDTNV
-469 LDMVKATLT
+469 LEMLKKVLT
-478 AKGCD
+478 DKGCD

-490 KEAISMNDAGIDA
+490 KEAVSMNDAGIDA
-503 NGQIQYKYNAENPR
+503 NGQIRYKYNAERPLN
-517 LNGDTIYVWPP
+517 NGDTAYNIWPS

-543 QFQIGLDSVKLEK
+543 QFLIGLDAGKLRT
-556 DLTAIMDRIEI
+556 DLTAIMARIEI

-578 QLFQYAPKA
+578 KLFQYAPKA
-587 GVDPSTIDYSSN
+587 GVDPATIDYNSN
-599 AQLITWATLTWG
+599 AQIVGWATLTWG
-611 TDEKDG
+611 TDEEDG
-617 ARSIG
+617 AKSIG
-622 IGSSSGGFYAPYSVT
+622 IGEASGSTYAPYPVT

-653 KVNSDQKIEVSKEF
+653 EVNSDQKIEVSKEF

-676 APVDYTKLLNA
+676 APVDYNALLKNA
-687 ALTAQNALRDAS
+687 LNAQNALRDAA

-719 FIRKNLSDLGA
+719 FIRKNLSDLVA
-730 EYRDF
+730 EYQDF
-735 DNSKTPIRFFSGD
+735 DNSKTPIRFFSSD
-748 PSVITINGARAT
+748 PSVITIDGARAT
-760 VYRPLPGDSA
+760 VYRPLPGDPA

-777 QIRRRPEG
+777 QIRLRPKG
-785 APAADFDEFDLLAE
+785 APPADFDKFTLLAE

-823 VCTSDVYWAGI
+823 ACTSDVYWAGI

-865 PADNNTYQYVE
+865 GVVGKTNQNVE

-891 PYRMFRSSNNAVIT
+891 PYRTFRSSNNAVIA

-916 DSQIMIDSLLTHS
+916 DSQIKIDSLLTHS

-962 GEKGAPNPPT
+962 GEKGAPNPPA

-985 SLATQHSF
+985 SLATLDNF
-993 VNTTSASYETM
+993 ANTTSASYETM
-1004 SDAGKTALDAVTTAL
+1004 SDAGKTAWDAVSTVL
-1019 TSNRYTYDYD
+1019 TDNQYTYVGDA
-1029 SGTSYLKS
+1029 SYLSS
-1037 VTDTN
+1037 VTDTSG
-1042 NVTLGNADTQKIYGS
+1042 VTLSGGDSRYGS
-1057 WSGWMFT
+1057 WSGWVYT
-1064 VNGKQ
+1064 VNGKE
-1069 PVGDNGYGLTLDG
+1069 PVGDNGYGLTLGQYDL
-1082 YQLKDGDVIRF
+1082 QDGDVILF
-1093 YFVQCATENGLHQFE
+1093 HFVQCPTENGLHQFKE
-1108 EESAVAATCVTTG
+1108 EPAVAATCVSTG
-1121 KTASKRCVAFG
+1121 KTALKRCTVTSG

-1145 QVDPDNHTHLEPIA
+1145 PVDPDNHTHLEPVA

-1167 KGHKAGQKCADCDA
+1167 KGHEAGQKCADCDA

-1215 CSVCKQTRSEVIE
+1215 CSVCKQTRGEVIE
-1228 KLSSTNT
+1228 KLSSTNI

-1243 VPSQRPDSELPRQR
+1243 VLSQRPDSELPRQR

-1314 NSFTDVLNGKWYSN
+1314 NSFTDVLNGKWYTN

-1351 PITREQLAAILF
+1351 PIAREQLAAILF

-1378 LTAYADAAQVSAWA
+1378 LTAYADAAQVSTWA

>member
-7 ALLLAAVL
+7 AFLLAAVL

-24 AAVTCTVTLKNGE
+24 AAGGVPQVHSSEGEITV
-37 SETPVQVEQG
+37 
-47 TAFGANLPSNP
+47 
-58 SKKGYTFSGWYSG
+58 
-71 EDKLTEETVIDAD
+71 
-84 VTYTAKFEP
+84 KFD
-93 NHYSIAFN
+93 S
-101 ANGGSGSMQT
+101 NGGST
-111 LENVAYDEKVKL
+111 VPN
-123 PKCTFTRDGYDF
+123 
-135 KGWTTSSS
+135 
-143 SYNPSVDYEDQE
+143 
-155 VVEGLHSR
+155 
-163 DGRVKTLY
+163 
-171 AVWTGKTFE
+171 KTF
-180 ATFVYGYAGK
+180 A
-190 DNETK
+190 
-195 TGKVGDDIDL
+195 
-205 PYVSETSRTGY
+205 
-216 LFDGWYR
+216 
-223 SAEGGDKVSSYAS
+223 SAEALLAATLSTTYWYPKV
-236 YTAADQNGV
+236 
-245 TFYAHWSKAITVH
+245 F
-258 YEGGEGYTG
+258 E
-267 SAISDKT
+267 
-274 LRASEVYSK
+274 
-283 LPRISS
+283 
-289 GIPTNK
+289 
-295 ALDGWYLKNADGSL
+295 GWYLKDETKPDNFGKALSEAAAADFEGKT
-309 GEQITKDTVIDA
+309 EV
-321 ELNEIT
+321 T
-327 LVAKWRAMRYTITF
+327 LIAKWRNRQYVIKFQPNGGT
-341 YPCTKIEG
+341 
-349 EEAWD
+349 
-354 DAEDQA
+354 
-360 YKDSVLGT
+360 GT
-368 MADLTV
+368 MADQRADFDADVKLNECTFV
-374 DYGEQIT
+374 KEGFECAGWALYSGASKPTYTDTINREWDDGDEYLEEEGSEDGE
-381 LPENQYTLS
+381 
-390 GYRFLGWTTDEVD
+390 EV
-403 STESARIDDKGTFT
+403 K
-417 QASGYDGKTFTL
+417 L
-429 YARWEDV
+429 YAIW
-436 RTDAQKETEAK
+436 QKQRSEEEKEAEAK
-447 LNAAIAALPRIYKP
+447 LNAAITALAGRYFP
-461 VCGTDTNA
+461 VCGTDTNV
-469 LDMVKATLT
+469 LEMLKKVLT
-478 AKGCD
+478 DKGCD

-490 KEAISMNDAGIDA
+490 KEAVSMNDAGIDA
-503 NGQIQYKYNAENPR
+503 NGQIQYKYNAEAPLYMGN
-517 LNGDTIYVWPP
+517 TAYIWPA

-587 GVDPSTIDYSSN
+587 GVDPSKIDYNSN
-599 AQLITWATLTWG
+599 TQLITWATLTWG

-617 ARSIG
+617 AHSIG
-622 IGSSSGGFYAPYSVT
+622 IGEAGSGYTPYPVT

-647 KLTGKI
+647 KLTGTI
-653 KVNSDQKIEVSKEF
+653 AVNGVGTICASKEF

-687 ALTAQNALRDAS
+687 ALTAPNALRDAS
-699 TGETVSKDAVAG
+699 TGKAVSKDAVAG
-711 DVFLPDAR
+711 DVFVPSAP
-719 FIRKNLSDLGA
+719 FIRDNLSNLGP
-730 EYRDF
+730 EYKHFYND
-735 DNSKTPIRFFSGD
+735 KTPIRFFSSD
-748 PSVITINGARAT
+748 PSVITIDGTRAT
-760 VYRPLPGDSA
+760 VYRPLPGGKPA
-770 KKVTLTA
+770 KVTLTA
-777 QIRRRPEG
+777 QIRLRTEG
-785 APAADFDEFDLLAE
+785 APAADFDQFNLLAE

-813 IDAAAAFMKK
+813 IDAAAAFMEK
-823 VCTSDVYWAGI
+823 VCTSDVYWEGI

-839 AKDDITADLHPF
+839 AKDDITANLHGF
-851 AEIVPDGDGYRFVY
+851 MEIVPDGDGYRFVY
-865 PADNNTYQYVE
+865 LSKDRMYQYVE
-876 VDDLYDTSDINQTGI
+876 VDDLIDTSDIDQTGI
-891 PYRMFRSSNNAVIT
+891 PYNKFRSSNNAVIT
-905 HESLLVTKPEY
+905 HQNLLVTKPEY
-916 DSQIMIDSLLTHS
+916 DSQITIDSLLTHS

-950 YKQPVSVTVTVK
+950 YKQPVSETVTVK
-962 GEKGAPNPPT
+962 GEKGAPNPPA
-972 PATSVHVTVSIDG
+972 PAASVHVTVSIDG

-993 VNTTSASYETM
+993 VNTTSASYATM

-1108 EESAVAATCVTTG
+1108 EKPAVAATCVTTG

-1145 QVDPDNHTHLEPIA
+1145 PVDPDNHTHLEPVA

-1194 WDAGVVTVAPTYVST
+1194 WDAGVVTVQPTYVST

-1228 KLSSTNT
+1228 KLSSTNI

-1257 FDDVPQNIWF
+1257 FGDVPQNIWF

-1314 NSFTDVLNGKWYSN
+1314 NSFTDVLNGKWYTN

-1351 PITREQLAAILF
+1351 PIAREQLAAILF

-1378 LTAYADAAQVSAWA
+1378 LTAYADAAQVSTWA

>member
-7 ALLLAAVL
+7 AFLLAAVL

-24 AAVTCTVTLKNGE
+24 AAEPAQECTVTLKNGE
-37 SETPVQVEQG
+37 DVTATITVEQG
-47 TAFGANLPSNP
+47 AAFDANLPTNP
-58 SKKGYTFSGWYSG
+58 SKRGYTFSGWYNG
-71 EDKLTEETVIDAD
+71 EDKLTEETVIDANI
-84 VTYTAKFEP
+84 TYTAKFEP

-135 KGWTTSSS
+135 AGWTTSSS

-163 DGRVKTLY
+163 DGKVKTLY

-180 ATFVYGYAGK
+180 ATFVYGYEGK

-195 TGKVGDDIDL
+195 TGKVGEDISL
-205 PYVSETSRTGY
+205 PYVSETSRPGY

-283 LPRISS
+283 LPRIYS
-289 GIPTNK
+289 GIPANK
-295 ALDGWYLKNADGSL
+295 ELDGWYLKNADGTL
-309 GEQITKDTVIDA
+309 GEQITKDTVINA

-349 EEAWD
+349 EDYED

-374 DYGEQIT
+374 DYGKQIT
-381 LPENQYTLS
+381 LPENRYTLS

-436 RTDAQKETEAK
+436 RTDAQKEAEVK
-447 LNAAIAALPRIYKP
+447 LNAAITALPRIYKP
-461 VCGTDTNA
+461 VYGTDTNA

-490 KEAISMNDAGIDA
+490 KEAVSLNDAGIDA
-503 NGQIQYKYNAENPR
+503 DGRIQYKYNAENP
-517 LNGDTIYVWPP
+517 LNNGGTAFPLPV
-528 IVLTLDGVSRVTTSS
+528 IVLTLDGVSRAKKVS
-543 QFQIGLDSVKLEK
+543 FNIGLDEDKLKK

-587 GVDPSTIDYSSN
+587 GVDPSTINYSSN

-676 APVDYTKLLNA
+676 APVNYTKLLNA

-719 FIRKNLSDLGA
+719 FIRKNLSDLVA
-730 EYRDF
+730 EYQDF

-748 PSVITINGARAT
+748 PSVITIDGTRAT
-760 VYRPLPGDSA
+760 VYRPLPGDPA

-777 QIRRRPEG
+777 QIRLRPDG
-785 APAADFDEFDLLAE
+785 APAADFDKFTLLAE
-799 QSIELTVLPMVQSE
+799 QSIKLTVLPMVQSE

-839 AKDDITADLHPF
+839 TKDDITADLHPF

-865 PADNNTYQYVE
+865 GVVGKTNQNVE

-891 PYRMFRSSNNAVIT
+891 PYRTFRSSNNAVIA

-916 DSQIMIDSLLTHS
+916 DSKITIDSLLTHS

-962 GEKGAPNPPT
+962 GEKGAPNPPA

-985 SLATQHSF
+985 SLATLDNF
-993 VNTTSASYETM
+993 ANTTSASYETM
-1004 SDAGKTALDAVTTAL
+1004 SDAGKTAWDAVSTVL
-1019 TSNRYTYDYD
+1019 TDNQYTYVGDA
-1029 SGTSYLKS
+1029 SYLSS
-1037 VTDTN
+1037 VTDTSG
-1042 NVTLGNADTQKIYGS
+1042 VTLSGGDSRYGS
-1057 WSGWMFT
+1057 WSGWVYT
-1064 VNGKQ
+1064 VNGKE
-1069 PVGDNGYGLTLDG
+1069 PVGDNGYGLTLGQYDL
-1082 YQLKDGDVIRF
+1082 QDGDVILF
-1093 YFVQCATENGLHQFE
+1093 HFVQCPTENGLHQFKE
-1108 EESAVAATCVTTG
+1108 EPAVAATCVSTG
-1121 KTASKRCVAFG
+1121 KTALKRCTVTSG
-1132 EYGCGF
+1132 GYGCGF

-1145 QVDPDNHTHLEPIA
+1145 PVDPDNHTHLEPVA

-1167 KGHKAGQKCADCDA
+1167 KGHKAGQKCTDCDA
-1181 VIGCAELPLAPHS
+1181 IIGCAELPLAPHS
-1194 WDAGVVTVAPTYVST
+1194 WDAGVVTVQPTYVST

-1228 KLSSTNT
+1228 KLSSTNI

-1257 FDDVPQNIWF
+1257 FGDVPQNIWF

-1314 NSFTDVLNGKWYSN
+1314 NSFTDVLNGKWYTN

-1378 LTAYADAAQVSAWA
+1378 LTAYADAAQVSTWA
-1392 GDAMRWAVA
+1392 DDAMRWAVA

>member
-1 MKKRII
+1 M
-7 ALLLAAVL
+7 LQ
-15 LLGLMPTAL
+15 T
-24 AAVTCTVTLKNGE
+24 
-37 SETPVQVEQG
+37 
-47 TAFGANLPSNP
+47 
-58 SKKGYTFSGWYSG
+58 
-71 EDKLTEETVIDAD
+71 KLTTAGITD
-84 VTYTAKFEP
+84 VTVSVKAGASD
-93 NHYSIAFN
+93 NHSSYNHVGVSDD
-101 ANGGSGSMQT
+101 GT
-111 LENVAYDEKVKL
+111 LEYKWNNNGV
-123 PKCTFTRDGYDF
+123 
-135 KGWTTSSS
+135 TTSSS
-143 SYNPSVDYEDQE
+143 GTVRPVFVLTY
-155 VVEGLHSR
+155 
-163 DGRVKTLY
+163 KTTTRETTECL
-171 AVWTGKTFE
+171 FNLSLDE
-180 ATFVYGYAGK
+180 AKA
-190 DNETK
+190 
-195 TGKVGDDIDL
+195 L
-205 PYVSETSRTGY
+205 
-216 LFDGWYR
+216 
-223 SAEGGDKVSSYAS
+223 
-236 YTAADQNGV
+236 AALR
-245 TFYAHWSKAITVH
+245 AASKAILDGLPNEV
-258 YEGGEGYTG
+258 
-267 SAISDKT
+267 SSSDDLT
-274 LRASEVYSK
+274 NK
-283 LPRISS
+283 LPRYPLKENVDPDKADYDYGTNLYTVYEASWSS
-289 GIPTNK
+289 ENK
-295 ALDGWYLKNADGSL
+295 AVLAVSKVSHLPYSPYKVTVTPAQS
-309 GEQITKDTVIDA
+309 DTQV
-321 ELNEIT
+321 T
-327 LVAKWRAMRYTITF
+327 LT
-341 YPCTKIEG
+341 
-349 EEAWD
+349 
-354 DAEDQA
+354 
-360 YKDSVLGT
+360 LT
-368 MADLTV
+368 MTYSGRTDLTV
-374 DYGEQIT
+374 SDTHT
-381 LPENQYTLS
+381 L
-390 GYRFLGWTTDEVD
+390 
-403 STESARIDDKGTFT
+403 
-417 QASGYDGKTFTL
+417 
-429 YARWEDV
+429 
-436 RTDAQKETEAK
+436 
-447 LNAAIAALPRIYKP
+447 
-461 VCGTDTNA
+461 
-469 LDMVKATLT
+469 
-478 AKGCD
+478 
-483 ANITLSM
+483 
-490 KEAISMNDAGIDA
+490 
-503 NGQIQYKYNAENPR
+503 
-517 LNGDTIYVWPP
+517 
-528 IVLTLDGVSRVTTSS
+528 
-543 QFQIGLDSVKLEK
+543 
-556 DLTAIMDRIEI
+556 
-567 PSVVEKPEDLT
+567 
-578 QLFQYAPKA
+578 
-587 GVDPSTIDYSSN
+587 
-599 AQLITWATLTWG
+599 
-611 TDEKDG
+611 
-617 ARSIG
+617 
-622 IGSSSGGFYAPYSVT
+622 
-637 VTLPQTEKTV
+637 
-647 KLTGKI
+647 
-653 KVNSDQKIEVSKEF
+653 
-667 TVTVKAAQA
+667 TVKAAQA

-719 FIRKNLSDLGA
+719 FIRKNLSNLGA
-730 EYRDF
+730 GYQNF
-735 DNSKTPIRFFSGD
+735 DNSKTPIQFTSSD

-760 VYRPLPGDSA
+760 VYRPLPGGKPA
-770 KKVTLTA
+770 KVTLTA
-777 QIRRRPEG
+777 QIRLRPES
-785 APAADFDEFDLLAE
+785 APAADFDELAILAE

-834 KDTNT
+834 KGANT
-839 AKDDITADLHPF
+839 DKNDVTVKLQPF
-851 AEIVPDGDGYRFVY
+851 KEIVPDGDGYRFVY

-891 PYRMFRSSNNAVIT
+891 PYRTFRSSNNAVIT

-962 GEKGAPNPPT
+962 GEKGAPNPPA

-1004 SDAGKTALDAVTTAL
+1004 SDAGKTAWDAVSTVL
-1019 TSNRYTYDYD
+1019 TDNQYTYV
-1029 SGTSYLKS
+1029 GNASYLS
-1037 VTDTN
+1037 GVTDPSG
-1042 NVTLGNADTQKIYGS
+1042 VALSGGDSRYGA
-1057 WSGWMFT
+1057 WSGWMYT
-1064 VNGKQ
+1064 VNGEA
-1069 PVGDNGYGLTLDG
+1069 PVGDDG
-1082 YQLKDGDVIRF
+1082 YQFMLGQYQLQAGDVILF
-1093 YFVQCATENGLHQFE
+1093 HFVQCPTEDGLHKFAE
-1108 EESAVAATCVTTG
+1108 EPAVAATCVSKGTT
-1121 KTASKRCVAFG
+1121 ALKRCT
-1132 EYGCGF
+1132 YGCGF

-1167 KGHKAGQKCADCDA
+1167 KGHEAGQKCTDCNA

-1314 NSFTDVLNGKWYSN
+1314 NSFTDVLNGKWYTN

-1351 PITREQLAAILF
+1351 PIAREQLAAILF

>member
-7 ALLLAAVL
+7 AFLLAAVL

-24 AAVTCTVTLKNGE
+24 ATGGVPQVHSSDGEITV
-37 SETPVQVEQG
+37 
-47 TAFGANLPSNP
+47 
-58 SKKGYTFSGWYSG
+58 
-71 EDKLTEETVIDAD
+71 
-84 VTYTAKFEP
+84 KFD
-93 NHYSIAFN
+93 S
-101 ANGGSGSMQT
+101 NGG
-111 LENVAYDEKVKL
+111 
-123 PKCTFTRDGYDF
+123 R
-135 KGWTTSSS
+135 
-143 SYNPSVDYEDQE
+143 
-155 VVEGLHSR
+155 
-163 DGRVKTLY
+163 
-171 AVWTGKTFE
+171 AV
-180 ATFVYGYAGK
+180 
-190 DNETK
+190 
-195 TGKVGDDIDL
+195 
-205 PYVSETSRTGY
+205 
-216 LFDGWYR
+216 
-223 SAEGGDKVSSYAS
+223 
-236 YTAADQNGV
+236 
-245 TFYAHWSKAITVH
+245 
-258 YEGGEGYTG
+258 
-267 SAISDKT
+267 SDKT
-274 LRASEVYSK
+274 FASAEALLAATLSKPYQYSK
-283 LPRISS
+283 VFE
-289 GIPTNK
+289 
-295 ALDGWYLKNADGSL
+295 GWYLKDETKPDNFGKALSEAAAADFEGKT
-309 GEQITKDTVIDA
+309 EV
-321 ELNEIT
+321 T
-327 LVAKWRAMRYTITF
+327 LIAKWRNRQYVIKFQPNGGT
-341 YPCTKIEG
+341 
-349 EEAWD
+349 
-354 DAEDQA
+354 
-360 YKDSVLGT
+360 GT
-368 MADLTV
+368 MADQRADFDADVKLNECTFV
-374 DYGEQIT
+374 KEGFECAGWATYFGASKPTYTDTINREWDDGDEDLGE
-381 LPENQYTLS
+381 EGS
-390 GYRFLGWTTDEVD
+390 EDGEEV
-403 STESARIDDKGTFT
+403 E
-417 QASGYDGKTFTL
+417 L
-429 YARWEDV
+429 YAIW
-436 RTDAQKETEAK
+436 QKQRSEEEKEAEAK
-447 LNAAIAALPRIYKP
+447 LNAAITALAGRYFP
-461 VCGTDTNA
+461 VCGTDTNV
-469 LDMVKATLT
+469 LEMLKKVLT
-478 AKGCD
+478 DKGCD

-490 KEAISMNDAGIDA
+490 KEAVSMNDAGIDA
-503 NGQIQYKYNAENPR
+503 NGQIQYKYNAEAPLYMGN
-517 LNGDTIYVWPP
+517 TAYIWPA

-587 GVDPSTIDYSSN
+587 GVDPSKIDYNSN
-599 AQLITWATLTWG
+599 TQLITWATLTWG

-617 ARSIG
+617 AHSIG
-622 IGSSSGGFYAPYSVT
+622 IGEAGSGYTPYPVT

-647 KLTGKI
+647 KLTGTI
-653 KVNSDQKIEVSKEF
+653 AVNGVGTICASKEF

-687 ALTAQNALRDAS
+687 ALTAPNALRDAS
-699 TGETVSKDAVAG
+699 TGKAVSKDAVAG
-711 DVFLPDAR
+711 DVFVPSAP
-719 FIRKNLSDLGA
+719 FIRDNLSNLGP
-730 EYRDF
+730 EYKHFYND
-735 DNSKTPIRFFSGD
+735 KTPIRFFSSD
-748 PSVITINGARAT
+748 PSVITIDGTRAT
-760 VYRPLPGDSA
+760 VYRPLPGGKPA
-770 KKVTLTA
+770 KVTLTA
-777 QIRRRPEG
+777 QIRLRTEG
-785 APAADFDEFDLLAE
+785 APAADFDQFNLLAE

-813 IDAAAAFMKK
+813 IDAAAAFMEK
-823 VCTSDVYWAGI
+823 VCTSDVYWEGI

-839 AKDDITADLHPF
+839 AKDDITANLHGF
-851 AEIVPDGDGYRFVY
+851 MEIVPDGDGYRFVY
-865 PADNNTYQYVE
+865 LSKDRMYQYVE
-876 VDDLYDTSDINQTGI
+876 VDDLIDTSDIDQTGI
-891 PYRMFRSSNNAVIT
+891 PYNKFRSSNNAVIT

-916 DSQIMIDSLLTHS
+916 DSQIKIDSLLTHS

-962 GEKGAPNPPT
+962 GEKGAPNPPA

-993 VNTTSASYETM
+993 VNTTSASYGTM
-1004 SDAGKTALDAVTTAL
+1004 SDAGKTAWDAVSTVL
-1019 TSNRYTYDYD
+1019 TDNQYTYVGDA
-1029 SGTSYLKS
+1029 SYLSS

-1108 EESAVAATCVTTG
+1108 EKPAVAATCVTTG

-1145 QVDPDNHTHLEPIA
+1145 PVDPDNHTHLEPVA

-1194 WDAGVVTVAPTYVST
+1194 WDAGVVTVQPTYVST

-1228 KLSSTNT
+1228 KLSSTNI

-1257 FDDVPQNIWF
+1257 FGDVPQNIWF

-1314 NSFTDVLNGKWYSN
+1314 NSFTDVLNGKWYTN

-1351 PITREQLAAILF
+1351 PIAREQLAAILF

-1378 LTAYADAAQVSAWA
+1378 LTAYADSAQVSTWA

>member
-24 AAVTCTVTLKNGE
+24 AAATCTVTLKNGE
-37 SETPVQVEQG
+37 SETTVQVEQG

-58 SKKGYTFSGWYSG
+58 SKTGYTFSGWYNG
-71 EDKLTEETVIDAD
+71 EDKLTEETVINAD
-84 VTYTAKFEP
+84 ITYTAKFEP
-93 NHYSIAFN
+93 IRYSIAFN

-111 LENVAYDEKVKL
+111 LENVAYDETVKL

-135 KGWTTSSS
+135 AGWTTSS
-143 SYNPSVDYEDQE
+143 YRDTADYKDEEE
-155 VVEGLHSR
+155 VSNLRRRAG
-163 DGRVKTLY
+163 TQNLY
-171 AVWTGKTFE
+171 AIWAGKTFE
-180 ATFVYGYAGK
+180 VTFIYGYEGK

-223 SAEGGDKVSSYAS
+223 SAEGGDRVSSYAS

-267 SAISDKT
+267 SGISDKT
-274 LRASEVYSK
+274 LRASEIYTK
-283 LPRISS
+283 LPTIYS
-289 GIPTNK
+289 GIPANK
-295 ALDGWYLKNADGSL
+295 ALDGWYLKNADGKL

-321 ELNEIT
+321 ELDEIT

-349 EEAWD
+349 EDYWD
-354 DAEDQA
+354 DAEDPD

-368 MADLTV
+368 MEDLTV
-374 DYGEQIT
+374 EYGEQVT

-403 STESARIDDKGTFT
+403 GDETKRIDDKGTFT
-417 QASGYDGKTFTL
+417 RTSGTDGKTFTL

-436 RTDAQKETEAK
+436 RTDAQKEAETK
-447 LNAAIAALPRIYKP
+447 LNAAIAVLPRIYKP

-478 AKGCD
+478 ANGCD

-490 KEAISMNDAGIDA
+490 KEAISRNDAGIDA
-503 NGQIQYKYNAENPR
+503 DGRIQYKYNAENPR
-517 LNGDTIYVWPP
+517 LNGDTAYIWPP

-587 GVDPSTIDYSSN
+587 GVDPATIDYNSN
-599 AQLITWATLTWG
+599 AQLITWATLKWT
-611 TDEKDG
+611 TDEEDG

-647 KLTGKI
+647 KLTGTI
-653 KVNSDQKIEVSKEF
+653 AVNSDQKIEVSKEF

-676 APVDYTKLLNA
+676 APVDYAKLLNA
-687 ALTAQNALRDAS
+687 ALSAQNALRDAS
-699 TGETVSKDAVAG
+699 TSTTVSKDAVAG

-719 FIRKNLSDLGA
+719 FIRNNLSDLGPEYENFSNA
-730 EYRDF
+730 E
-735 DNSKTPIRFFSGD
+735 TPIRFFSGD
-748 PSVITINGARAT
+748 SSVMTIDGSRAT
-760 VYRPLPGDSA
+760 VYRPLPGQAA

-777 QIRRRPEG
+777 QIRLRPDG
-785 APAADFDEFDLLAE
+785 APASDFDKFTLLSE
-799 QSIELTVLPMVQSE
+799 QSIELTVLPMEQSE
-813 IDAAAAFMKK
+813 IDAAAAFMEK

-834 KDTNT
+834 RDTNT

-851 AEIVPDGDGYRFVY
+851 TEIVPDGEGYRFVY
-865 PADNNTYQYVE
+865 GTAGKTYQNVE
-876 VDDLYDTSDINQTGI
+876 VDDLYDTSDINQTGT
-891 PYRMFRSSNNAVIT
+891 PYRTFRSSNNAVIA

-916 DSQIMIDSLLTHS
+916 DSQITIDSLLTHS

-941 AAYAGFAKF
+941 DAYAGFAKF

-962 GEKGAPNPPT
+962 GEKGAPNP
-972 PATSVHVTVSIDG
+972 ATQVKVTVSIDG
-985 SLATQHSF
+985 SLATLDGF
-993 VNTTSASYETM
+993 INTTGASYTTM
-1004 SDAGKTALDAVTTAL
+1004 SDAGKTAWDAVSTIL
-1019 TSNRYTYDYD
+1019 TDNQYTYV
-1029 SGTSYLKS
+1029 GGGSYLSS
-1037 VTDTN
+1037 VTDPSG
-1042 NVTLGNADTQKIYGS
+1042 VTLSGGDSRYGS
-1057 WSGWMFT
+1057 WSGWMYT
-1064 VNGKQ
+1064 VNGEE
-1069 PVGDNGYGLTLDG
+1069 PVGDNGYGLTLNQYDL
-1082 YQLKDGDVIRF
+1082 QDGDVILF
-1093 YFVQCATENGLHQFE
+1093 HFVQCPTEDGLHKFAE
-1108 EESAVAATCVTTG
+1108 EAAVDATCVSTG
-1121 KTASKRCVAFG
+1121 KTALKRCTVTSG
-1132 EYGCGF
+1132 SYGCGF

-1145 QVDPDNHTHLEPIA
+1145 PVDPDNHTHLEPIA

-1167 KGHKAGQKCADCDA
+1167 KGHEAGQKCADCDA
-1181 VIGCAELPLAPHS
+1181 VLGCAELPLAPHS

-1228 KLSSTNT
+1228 KLTSTST

-1257 FDDVPQNIWF
+1257 FDDVPQNVWF
-1267 ASGVQFAAEQGLFTG
+1267 ASGVQFATEQGLFTG

-1289 PYDPMTRA
+1289 PYAPMTRA

-1304 RLDGADASGT
+1304 RLDGEEAAGT
-1314 NSFTDVLNGKWYSN
+1314 NGFADVLNGKWYTN

-1351 PITREQLAAILF
+1351 QITREQLAAILF

-1392 GDAMRWAVA
+1392 SDAMRWAVA
-1401 AGLISGRSGAQL
+1401 SGLISGRSGAQL
-1413 APKGEAT
+1413 APKGAAT

>member
-7 ALLLAAVL
+7 AFLLAAVL

-24 AAVTCTVTLKNGE
+24 ATGGVPQVHSSDGEITV
-37 SETPVQVEQG
+37 
-47 TAFGANLPSNP
+47 
-58 SKKGYTFSGWYSG
+58 
-71 EDKLTEETVIDAD
+71 
-84 VTYTAKFEP
+84 KFD
-93 NHYSIAFN
+93 S
-101 ANGGSGSMQT
+101 NGG
-111 LENVAYDEKVKL
+111 
-123 PKCTFTRDGYDF
+123 R
-135 KGWTTSSS
+135 
-143 SYNPSVDYEDQE
+143 
-155 VVEGLHSR
+155 
-163 DGRVKTLY
+163 
-171 AVWTGKTFE
+171 AV
-180 ATFVYGYAGK
+180 
-190 DNETK
+190 
-195 TGKVGDDIDL
+195 
-205 PYVSETSRTGY
+205 
-216 LFDGWYR
+216 
-223 SAEGGDKVSSYAS
+223 
-236 YTAADQNGV
+236 
-245 TFYAHWSKAITVH
+245 
-258 YEGGEGYTG
+258 
-267 SAISDKT
+267 SDKT
-274 LRASEVYSK
+274 FASAEALLAATLSKPYQYSK
-283 LPRISS
+283 VFE
-289 GIPTNK
+289 
-295 ALDGWYLKNADGSL
+295 GWYLKDETKPDNFGKALSEAAAADFEGKT
-309 GEQITKDTVIDA
+309 EV
-321 ELNEIT
+321 T
-327 LVAKWRAMRYTITF
+327 LIAKWRNRQYVIKFQPNGGT
-341 YPCTKIEG
+341 
-349 EEAWD
+349 
-354 DAEDQA
+354 
-360 YKDSVLGT
+360 GT
-368 MADLTV
+368 MADQRADFDADVKLNECTFV
-374 DYGEQIT
+374 KEGFECAGWATYFGASKPTYTDTINREWDDGDEDLGE
-381 LPENQYTLS
+381 EGS
-390 GYRFLGWTTDEVD
+390 EDGEEV
-403 STESARIDDKGTFT
+403 E
-417 QASGYDGKTFTL
+417 L
-429 YARWEDV
+429 YAIW
-436 RTDAQKETEAK
+436 QKQRSEEEKEAEAK
-447 LNAAIAALPRIYKP
+447 LNAAITALAGRYFP
-461 VCGTDTNA
+461 VCGTDTNV
-469 LDMVKATLT
+469 LEMLKKVLT
-478 AKGCD
+478 DKGCD

-490 KEAISMNDAGIDA
+490 KEAVSMNDAGIDA
-503 NGQIQYKYNAENPR
+503 NGQIQYKYNAEAPLYMGN
-517 LNGDTIYVWPP
+517 TAYIWPA

-587 GVDPSTIDYSSN
+587 GVDPATIDYNSN

-622 IGSSSGGFYAPYSVT
+622 IGEVGSGYTPYPVT

-647 KLTGKI
+647 KLTGTI
-653 KVNSDQKIEVSKEF
+653 AVNGVGTICASKEF

-711 DVFLPDAR
+711 DVFVPNAP
-719 FIRKNLSDLGA
+719 FIRDNLSNLGA
-730 EYRDF
+730 EYKDF

-760 VYRPLPGDSA
+760 VYRPLPGDPA

-777 QIRRRPEG
+777 QIRLRPEG
-785 APAADFDEFDLLAE
+785 APAADFDQFTILAK
-799 QSIELTVLPMVQSE
+799 QSIELTVLPMEQSE

-834 KDTNT
+834 KGANT
-839 AKDDITADLHPF
+839 DKNDVTVKLQPF
-851 AEIVPDGDGYRFVY
+851 KEIVPDGDGYRFVY

-891 PYRMFRSSNNAVIT
+891 PYRTFRSSNNAVIT
-905 HESLLVTKPEY
+905 HENLLVTKPEY
-916 DSQIMIDSLLTHS
+916 DSKIKIDSLLTHS

-935 EKFKDN
+935 EKFKDDP
-941 AAYAGFAKF
+941 AYADFAKF

-962 GEKGAPNPPT
+962 GEKGAPA
-972 PATSVHVTVSIDG
+972 PATPVKVTVSIDG

-993 VNTTSASYETM
+993 VNTTSASYGTM
-1004 SDAGKTALDAVTTAL
+1004 SDAGKTAWDAVSTVL
-1019 TSNRYTYDYD
+1019 TDNQYTYVGDA
-1029 SGTSYLKS
+1029 SYLSS
-1037 VTDTN
+1037 VTDAN
-1042 NVTLGNADTQKIYGS
+1042 NVTLSGGDPKYGA
-1057 WSGWMFT
+1057 WSGWMYT
-1064 VNGKQ
+1064 VNGKE
-1069 PVGDNGYGLTLDG
+1069 PVGDNGYGLTLG
-1082 YQLKDGDVIRF
+1082 QYNLKDGDVILF
-1093 YFVQCATENGLHQFE
+1093 HFVQCPTEDGLHKFE
-1108 EESAVAATCVTTG
+1108 EEPAVAATCVSTGTT
-1121 KTASKRCVAFG
+1121 ALKRCTVTSG
-1132 EYGCGF
+1132 GYGCGF

-1145 QVDPDNHTHLEPIA
+1145 PVDPDNHTHLEPIA
-1159 AVASTCTV
+1159 AVASTCTI
-1167 KGHKAGQKCADCDA
+1167 KGHEAGQKCTDCNA

-1194 WDAGVVTVAPTYVST
+1194 WDAGVVTVQPTYVST

-1257 FDDVPQNIWF
+1257 FGDVPQNIWF

-1314 NSFTDVLNGKWYSN
+1314 NSFTDVLNGKWYTN

-1351 PITREQLAAILF
+1351 PIAREQLAAILF

-1378 LTAYADAAQVSAWA
+1378 LTAYADAAQVSTWA